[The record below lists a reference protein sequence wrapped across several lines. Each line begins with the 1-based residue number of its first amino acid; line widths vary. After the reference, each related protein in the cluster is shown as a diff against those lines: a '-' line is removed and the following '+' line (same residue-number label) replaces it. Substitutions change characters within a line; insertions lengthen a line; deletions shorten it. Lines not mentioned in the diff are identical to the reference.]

1 MTKLWSTFILC
12 TASVSFVA
20 AGSGIGY
27 FATAAFQGS
36 NKTSSSSHEP
46 PKPVELTS
54 KDKFVNNLLGSSSIK
69 LKKANV
75 NISGLDDGTLTI
87 KSDDLALNLLES
99 DSEYQ
104 GSKNMM
110 SGNFDISYKGIDE
123 SFGLY
128 VSGDKATVN
137 YANNLYSIDYKTL
150 TDAISILKEFPIPT
164 VDGSSLNLPSM
175 DEISEWG
182 QNALGGITEE
192 EGSNNTY
199 VYTMDLDPFGKIQF
213 IADKDTLTLKGI
225 NTPSTLN
232 LPINDKIIHIG
243 VSADAEQ
250 DLKNSQTENVPNKDI
265 NDLNGLTGILK
276 TVKDI
281 YNSKSFDSTISAKL
295 SGGDLSKDIDA
306 SIRLSGDF
314 SADPYTAQVETIP
327 SNMLKGK
334 ALVTYSNGR
343 TYVSVNDKIKGYIDN
358 TTIDGLMNV
367 FKKETDTQQLVD
379 GLDSLGGFIQGTDL
393 EKIING
399 DYSVYKNFLKSF
411 NVLNNGRQYVLKIS
425 NKALG
430 LDSNDSSFTLILNL
444 SENKTGI
451 ESLSVKEF
459 PVMGYIL
466 DADINL
472 DTTTAEKM
480 VPVEESKYGN
490 YNGVLPIVNQMYSLI
505 GNKKATFEYN
515 LSVSDK
521 SLNNPL
527 YLFGKLSGDLTNF
540 NSTDDLVNTPIALTA
555 NASIDGKNHSIEA
568 RRLNN
573 VSYVSFDNIF
583 QEKATNESAVN
594 IYKAV
599 MDNMNKIQPNKN
611 VTDGLNE
618 KVEKVMD
625 TVSNTIKGIF
635 SFDNGLDL
643 DKITDIFAIDS
654 IDTSDTKINI
664 SFDTSKLGYDI
675 GNIKVTVDVAN
686 DAIDVAVT
694 GLTFND
700 TTISLNLKTIDYI
713 DPSESLD
720 SEFNPDSYIQ
730 VNEFHNFING
740 LFDMVTSKEQKYGVS
755 LNATLA
761 STAENGYTSTSHLIG
776 KEYLNFTDGSYKGN
790 LTYDMDDST
799 YDPYIEFSY
808 NDEALKGTDNEGKL
822 FASYGHKLTSFDDNK
837 AYTPIKDEKNP
848 ETLYIGMDNSNLDD
862 VISTITGMDENNL
875 LYEYFQK
882 ISTGMSSIPLQDII
896 KNKNYAEL
904 LNDFIRKIV
913 LTDTEVSV
921 QINPYYIG
929 LSDDTNAESMTVVA
943 YYSGTKITRLK
954 IENAKLGNN
963 ILNMDIDLID
973 YDSASA
979 NLIDFTSHLNESSY
993 IDFNNL
999 PLMLELGLNTTEG
1012 DRDINGK
1019 LSKTYTLSGLLNLK
1033 ATDLLNT
1040 KITSVEDKVLVS
1052 VHIGAYN
1059 KGDPVSVSAYIRI
1072 NPDYKNPNYKKGE
1085 YTEYTE
1091 YYVRPITEDCL
1102 IVKHE
1107 SNQQRM
1113 LLVTAKELTA
1123 HIGYYLIG
1131 LGMNFEDEESVF
1143 APYHTYVVA
1152 KIEEEMSSSKEKT
1165 EDTEE
1170 EKTEDTEEKK
1180 TGFMGTGLYLEKLIK
1195 GMTYAPSKD
1204 AGDSSGTFNLNLD
1217 LSSIDLGTT
1226 SVTLGNNINI
1236 SVSHGINENTGK
1248 NELKHASIKG
1258 EVAKLAGLFKINIDF
1273 QVDQVAATDYY
1284 LANYSNAW
1292 NQYEKAWKKY
1302 YPNKDID
1309 YYELETCKR
1318 EKTKNLLKYKIVVTY
1333 KDSKTPITVKK
1344 Q

>member
-27 FATAAFQGS
+27 FATAAFQGN

-99 DSEYQ
+99 DSEYK

-110 SGNFDISYKGIDE
+110 SGNFDVSYKGIDE

-199 VYTMDLDPFGKIQF
+199 VYTMDLDPFGQIQF

-306 SIRLSGDF
+306 SIRLSGNF
-314 SADPYTAQVETIP
+314 NADPYIAQVETIS

-367 FKKETDTQQLVD
+367 FKKETDNQQLVD

-444 SENKTGI
+444 SEDKTGI

-466 DADINL
+466 DADIKL
-472 DTTTAEKM
+472 DTTTAENM
-480 VPVEESKYGN
+480 IPVEESKYGN

-527 YLFGKLSGDLTNF
+527 NLFGKLSGDLTNF

-555 NASIDGKNHSIEA
+555 NASINGKKHSIEA

-583 QEKATNESAVN
+583 QEKATDESAVN

-643 DKITDIFAIDS
+643 DKITEIFAIDS

-700 TTISLNLKTIDYI
+700 TTISLNLKTIDYV
-713 DPSESLD
+713 DPSEFD
-720 SEFNPDSYIQ
+720 PESYTQ

-761 STAENGYTSTSHLIG
+761 STAEDGYTSHLIG
-776 KEYLNFTDGSYKGN
+776 NEYLNFTDGSYKGN
-790 LTYDMDDST
+790 LIYDMDNST

-822 FASYGHKLTSFDDNK
+822 FASYGHKLTSFEDG
-837 AYTPIKDEKNP
+837 AYTPKNDDKNP
-848 ETLYIGMDNSNLDD
+848 ETLYIGMDNSKLDD

-882 ISTGMSSIPLQDII
+882 ISTSMSSIPLQDII
-896 KNKNYAEL
+896 KNKNYTEL

-929 LSDDTNAESMTVVA
+929 LSDDINAESMTVVA
-943 YYSGTKITRLK
+943 YYSGTNITGLK
-954 IENAKLGNN
+954 IENAELGNN

-973 YDSASA
+973 YNSASA

-1012 DRDINGK
+1012 DKDIYGK
-1019 LSKTYTLSGLLNLK
+1019 LSKTYTLSGTL
-1033 ATDLLNT
+1033 DLDASIT
-1040 KITSVEDKVLVS
+1040 KVKDDVLVS

-1059 KGDPVSVSAYIRI
+1059 EGDPVSVSAYIRI
-1072 NPDYKNPNYKKGE
+1072 DPDYKKGE
-1085 YTEYTE
+1085 YTEY
-1091 YYVRPITEDCL
+1091 YVRPKNEDCL

-1107 SNQQRM
+1107 IVKDKNKQRIQQRM

-1131 LGMNFEDEESVF
+1131 LGMNFEDEESSLG
-1143 APYHTYVVA
+1143 ALALHTYVVDQ
-1152 KIEEEMSSSKEKT
+1152 IEKAMSSSSSSDSSTDTKE
-1165 EDTEE
+1165 
-1170 EKTEDTEEKK
+1170 K

-1204 AGDSSGTFNLNLD
+1204 TFSLNLD

-1226 SVTLGNNINI
+1226 LVTLGNKINI
-1236 SVSHGINENTGK
+1236 SVSHGINKNTGK
-1248 NELKHASIKG
+1248 NELKHAGITGK
-1258 EVAKLAGLFKINIDF
+1258 VATLAGLFSVNIDF

-1284 LANYSNAW
+1284 LENYSNAW
-1292 NQYEKAWKKY
+1292 NQYVS
-1302 YPNKDID
+1302 NGGKDND
-1309 YYELETCKR
+1309 YCELETCKQTTYWSSGV
-1318 EKTKNLLKYKIVVTY
+1318 KSKIEVTY
-1333 KDSKTPITVKK
+1333 KDPKTPIIVK
-1344 Q
+1344 

>member
-27 FATAAFQGS
+27 FATAAFQGN

-99 DSEYQ
+99 DSEYK

-110 SGNFDISYKGIDE
+110 SGNFDVSYKGIDE

-182 QNALGGITEE
+182 QNALGGIIEE

-199 VYTMDLDPFGKIQF
+199 VYTMDLDPFGQIQF

-306 SIRLSGDF
+306 SIRLSGNF
-314 SADPYTAQVETIP
+314 NADPYIAQVETIS

-444 SENKTGI
+444 SEDKTGI

-466 DADINL
+466 DADIKL

-480 VPVEESKYGN
+480 IPVEESKYGN

-505 GNKKATFEYN
+505 GNKKATFEYS

-527 YLFGKLSGDLTNF
+527 NLFGKLSGDLTNF

-555 NASIDGKNHSIEA
+555 NASINGKKHSIEA

-573 VSYVSFDNIF
+573 VSYVNFDNIF
-583 QEKATNESAVN
+583 QEKATDESAVN

-643 DKITDIFAIDS
+643 DKITEIFAIDS

-700 TTISLNLKTIDYI
+700 TTISLNLKTIDYV
-713 DPSESLD
+713 DPSEFD
-720 SEFNPDSYIQ
+720 PESYIQ

-761 STAENGYTSTSHLIG
+761 STAEDGYTSHLIG
-776 KEYLNFTDGSYKGN
+776 NEYLNFTDGSYKGN
-790 LTYDMDDST
+790 LIYDMDDST

-822 FASYGHKLTSFDDNK
+822 FASYGHKLTSFEDG
-837 AYTPIKDEKNP
+837 AYTPKNDDKNP
-848 ETLYIGMDNSNLDD
+848 ETLYIGMDNSKLDD

-896 KNKNYAEL
+896 KNKNYTEL

-929 LSDDTNAESMTVVA
+929 LSDDINAAESITVVA
-943 YYSGTKITRLK
+943 YYSGTKITGLK
-954 IENAKLGNN
+954 IENAELGNN

-973 YDSASA
+973 YDPASA

-1012 DRDINGK
+1012 DKDIYGK
-1019 LSKTYTLSGLLNLK
+1019 LSKTYTLSGTL
-1033 ATDLLNT
+1033 DLDASIT
-1040 KITSVEDKVLVS
+1040 KVKDDVLVS

-1059 KGDPVSVSAYIRI
+1059 EGDPVSVSAYIRI
-1072 NPDYKNPNYKKGE
+1072 DPDYKKGE
-1085 YTEYTE
+1085 YTEY
-1091 YYVRPITEDCL
+1091 YVRPKNEDCL

-1107 SNQQRM
+1107 IVKDKNKQRIQQRM

-1131 LGMNFEDEESVF
+1131 LGMNFEDEESSLG
-1143 APYHTYVVA
+1143 ALALHTYVVDQ
-1152 KIEEEMSSSKEKT
+1152 IEKAMSSSSSSDSSTDTKE
-1165 EDTEE
+1165 
-1170 EKTEDTEEKK
+1170 K
-1180 TGFMGTGLYLEKLIK
+1180 TGFMGTSLYLEKLIK

-1204 AGDSSGTFNLNLD
+1204 TFSLNLD

-1226 SVTLGNNINI
+1226 LVTLGNKINI
-1236 SVSHGINENTGK
+1236 SVSHGINKNTGK
-1248 NELKHASIKG
+1248 NELKHAGITGK
-1258 EVAKLAGLFKINIDF
+1258 VATLAGLFSVNIDF
-1273 QVDQVAATDYY
+1273 QVDQVEATDYY
-1284 LANYSNAW
+1284 LENYSNAW
-1292 NQYEKAWKKY
+1292 NQYVS
-1302 YPNKDID
+1302 NGGKDND
-1309 YYELETCKR
+1309 YYELETCKQTTYWSSGV
-1318 EKTKNLLKYKIVVTY
+1318 KSKIEVTY
-1333 KDSKTPITVKK
+1333 KDSKTPIIVK
-1344 Q
+1344 

>member
-27 FATAAFQGS
+27 FATAAFQGN

-99 DSEYQ
+99 DSEYE

-110 SGNFDISYKGIDE
+110 SGNFDVSYKGIDE

-199 VYTMDLDPFGKIQF
+199 VYTMDLDPFGQIQF

-281 YNSKSFDSTISAKL
+281 YNSKSFDSTITAKL

-306 SIRLSGDF
+306 SIRLSGNF
-314 SADPYTAQVETIP
+314 NADPYIAQVETIS

-444 SENKTGI
+444 SEDKTGI

-466 DADINL
+466 DADIKL

-480 VPVEESKYGN
+480 VHVEESEYGN

-521 SLNNPL
+521 SLNNPF
-527 YLFGKLSGDLTNF
+527 YLSGKLSGDLTNF

-555 NASIDGKNHSIEA
+555 NASINGKKHSIEA
-568 RRLNN
+568 RRLDN

-583 QEKATNESAVN
+583 QEKVTDESAVN

-611 VTDGLNE
+611 VTDVLNE

-643 DKITDIFAIDS
+643 DKITEIFAIDS

-700 TTISLNLKTIDYI
+700 TTISLNLKTIDYV

-720 SEFNPDSYIQ
+720 SKFDPESYVQ

-761 STAENGYTSTSHLIG
+761 STAEDGYTSHLIG
-776 KEYLNFTDGSYKGN
+776 NEYLNFTNGSYKGN
-790 LTYDMDDST
+790 LIYDMDDST

-822 FASYGHKLTSFDDNK
+822 FASYGHKLTSFDDNG

-848 ETLYIGMDNSNLDD
+848 ETLYIGMDNSKLDD

-896 KNKNYAEL
+896 KNKNYTEL

-929 LSDDTNAESMTVVA
+929 LSDDINAAESITVVA
-943 YYSGTKITRLK
+943 YYSGTKITGLK
-954 IENAKLGNN
+954 IENAELGNN

-973 YDSASA
+973 YDPASA

-1012 DRDINGK
+1012 DKDIYGK
-1019 LSKTYTLSGLLNLK
+1019 LSKTYTLSGSLVLDAAIK
-1033 ATDLLNT
+1033 VKD
-1040 KITSVEDKVLVS
+1040 DVLVS

-1059 KGDPVSVSAYIRI
+1059 EGDPVSVSAYIRI
-1072 NPDYKNPNYKKGE
+1072 DPDYKKGE
-1085 YTEYTE
+1085 YTEY
-1091 YYVRPITEDCL
+1091 YVRPKNEDCL

-1107 SNQQRM
+1107 IVKDKNKQRIQQRM

-1131 LGMNFEDEESVF
+1131 LGMNFEDEESSLG
-1143 APYHTYVVA
+1143 ALALHTYVVDQ
-1152 KIEEEMSSSKEKT
+1152 IEKAMSSSSSSDSST
-1165 EDTEE
+1165 DT
-1170 EKTEDTEEKK
+1170 KKK

-1204 AGDSSGTFNLNLD
+1204 TFSLNLD

-1226 SVTLGNNINI
+1226 LVTLGNKINI
-1236 SVSHGINENTGK
+1236 SVSHGINKNTGK
-1248 NELKHASIKG
+1248 NELKHAGITGK
-1258 EVAKLAGLFKINIDF
+1258 VATLAGLFSVNIDF

-1284 LANYSNAW
+1284 LENYSNAW
-1292 NQYEKAWKKY
+1292 NQYVS
-1302 YPNKDID
+1302 NDGKDND
-1309 YYELETCKR
+1309 YYELETCKQTTYWSSGV
-1318 EKTKNLLKYKIVVTY
+1318 KSKIEVTY
-1333 KDSKTPITVKK
+1333 KDSKTPIIVK
-1344 Q
+1344 

>member
-27 FATAAFQGS
+27 FATAAFQGT
-36 NKTSSSSHEP
+36 NKTSTSSHEP

-54 KDKFVNNLLGSSSIK
+54 KDKFINNLLGSSSIK

-75 NISGLDDGTLTI
+75 NISGLDDGNLTI

-99 DSEYQ
+99 DSEYE

-110 SGNFDISYKGIDE
+110 SGNFDVSYKGIDE

-164 VDGSSLNLPSM
+164 VDGSSLTLPSM

-192 EGSNNTY
+192 KGSNNTY

-250 DLKNSQTENVPNKDI
+250 DLKNSQTENVPSKDI

-281 YNSKSFDSTISAKL
+281 YNSKSFDSTITAKL

-306 SIRLSGDF
+306 SIRLSGNF
-314 SADPYTAQVETIP
+314 NADPYIAQVETIS

-343 TYVSVNDKIKGYIDN
+343 TYVSANDKIKGYIDN

-379 GLDSLGGFIQGTDL
+379 GLDSLGGFIKGTDL

-411 NVLNNGRQYVLKIS
+411 NVLNNGKQYVLKIS

-444 SENKTGI
+444 SEDKTGI
-451 ESLSVKEF
+451 ESLSAKEF

-466 DADINL
+466 DADIKL
-472 DTTTAEKM
+472 DTTTAENM
-480 VPVEESKYGN
+480 IPVEESEYGN

-527 YLFGKLSGDLTNF
+527 NLFGKLSGDLTNF

-555 NASIDGKNHSIEA
+555 STSINGKKHSIEA

-583 QEKATNESAVN
+583 QEKVTDESAVN

-599 MDNMNKIQPNKN
+599 MNNMNKIQPNKN

-643 DKITDIFAIDS
+643 DKITEIFAIDS

-700 TTISLNLKTIDYI
+700 TTISLNLKTIDYV

-720 SEFNPDSYIQ
+720 SKFDPESYIQ

-761 STAENGYTSTSHLIG
+761 STTEDGYISHLIG
-776 KEYLNFTDGSYKGN
+776 NEYLNFTDGSYKGN
-790 LTYDMDDST
+790 LIYDMDDST

-808 NDEALKGTDNEGKL
+808 NDEDLKGTDNEGKL
-822 FASYGHKLTSFDDNK
+822 FASYGHKLTSLDNG
-837 AYTPIKDEKNP
+837 AYTPKNDEKNP
-848 ETLYIGMDNSNLDD
+848 ETLYIGMDNSKLDD

-896 KNKNYAEL
+896 KNKDYTQL

-929 LSDDTNAESMTVVA
+929 LSDDKNAESITVVA
-943 YYSGTKITRLK
+943 YYSGTKITGLK
-954 IENAKLGNN
+954 IENAELGNN

-973 YDSASA
+973 YDPASA

-1012 DRDINGK
+1012 DKDNNGK
-1019 LSKTYTLSGLLNLK
+1019 LSKTYTLKGSLNLD
-1033 ATDLLNT
+1033 AT
-1040 KITSVEDKVLVS
+1040 ITSVKDDVLVS

-1072 NPDYKNPNYKKGE
+1072 DPDYKKGE
-1085 YTEYTE
+1085 YTEY
-1091 YYVRPITEDCL
+1091 YVRPKNEDCL

-1107 SNQQRM
+1107 IVKDKNKQRIQQRM
-1113 LLVTAKELTA
+1113 LLVTSEELTA

-1131 LGMNFEDEESVF
+1131 LGMNFEDEESSVG
-1143 APYHTYVVA
+1143 ALALHTYVVDQ
-1152 KIEEEMSSSKEKT
+1152 IETAMSSSSSSDSST
-1165 EDTEE
+1165 
-1170 EKTEDTEEKK
+1170 DTEEKEK

-1195 GMTYAPSKD
+1195 GMTYKPSND
-1204 AGDSSGTFNLNLD
+1204 AGDSNGTFNLNLD
-1217 LSSIDLGTT
+1217 LSSIDSGTT
-1226 SVTLGNNINI
+1226 LVTLGNKINI

-1248 NELKHASIKG
+1248 NELKHASITG

-1273 QVDQVAATDYY
+1273 EVDQVTAKDYY
-1284 LANYSNAW
+1284 LTNYSNAW
-1292 NQYEKAWKKY
+1292 NQYVS
-1302 YPNKDID
+1302 NGGKDND
-1309 YYELETCKR
+1309 YYELEKCKQTTYYSSGV
-1318 EKTKNLLKYKIVVTY
+1318 KSKIEVTY
-1333 KDSKTPITVKK
+1333 KDSKTPIIVK
-1344 Q
+1344 

>member
-27 FATAAFQGS
+27 FATAAFQGN

-99 DSEYQ
+99 DSEYE

-110 SGNFDISYKGIDE
+110 SGNFDVSYKGIDE

-199 VYTMDLDPFGKIQF
+199 VYTMDLDPFGQIQF

-281 YNSKSFDSTISAKL
+281 YNSKSFDSTITAKL

-306 SIRLSGDF
+306 SIRLSGNF
-314 SADPYTAQVETIP
+314 NADPYIAQVETIS

-444 SENKTGI
+444 SEDKTGI

-466 DADINL
+466 DADITL

-480 VPVEESKYGN
+480 VHVEESEYGN

-527 YLFGKLSGDLTNF
+527 NLSGKLSGDLTNF

-555 NASIDGKNHSIEA
+555 NASINGKKHSIEA

-573 VSYVSFDNIF
+573 VSYVNFDNIF
-583 QEKATNESAVN
+583 QEKATDESAVN

-643 DKITDIFAIDS
+643 DKITEIFAIDS

-700 TTISLNLKTIDYI
+700 TTISLNLKTIDYV
-713 DPSESLD
+713 DPSEFD
-720 SEFNPDSYIQ
+720 PESYVQ

-761 STAENGYTSTSHLIG
+761 STAEDGYTSHLIG
-776 KEYLNFTDGSYKGN
+776 NEYLNFTDGSYKGN
-790 LTYDMDDST
+790 LIYDMDDST

-822 FASYGHKLTSFDDNK
+822 FASYGHKLTSFDDNG
-837 AYTPIKDEKNP
+837 AYTPIKDDKNK
-848 ETLYIGMDNSNLDD
+848 ETLYIGMDNSKLDD

-882 ISTGMSSIPLQDII
+882 ISTGLSSIPLQDII
-896 KNKNYAEL
+896 KNKDYTQL

-929 LSDDTNAESMTVVA
+929 LSDDTNAAESITVVA
-943 YYSGTKITRLK
+943 YYSGTKITGLK
-954 IENAKLGNN
+954 IENAELGNN

-973 YDSASA
+973 YDPASA

-1012 DRDINGK
+1012 DKDIYGK
-1019 LSKTYTLSGLLNLK
+1019 LSKTYTLSGSLVLD
-1033 ATDLLNT
+1033 ASIT
-1040 KITSVEDKVLVS
+1040 KVKDDVLVS

-1059 KGDPVSVSAYIRI
+1059 EGDPVSVSAYIRI
-1072 NPDYKNPNYKKGE
+1072 DPDYKKGE
-1085 YTEYTE
+1085 YTEY
-1091 YYVRPITEDCL
+1091 YVRPKNEDCL

-1107 SNQQRM
+1107 IVKDKNKQRIQQRM

-1131 LGMNFEDEESVF
+1131 LGMNFEDEESSLG
-1143 APYHTYVVA
+1143 ALALHTYVVDQ
-1152 KIEEEMSSSKEKT
+1152 IEKAMSSSSSSDSSTDTKE
-1165 EDTEE
+1165 
-1170 EKTEDTEEKK
+1170 K

-1195 GMTYAPSKD
+1195 GMTYEPSKD
-1204 AGDSSGTFNLNLD
+1204 TFSLNLD

-1226 SVTLGNNINI
+1226 LVTLGNKINI
-1236 SVSHGINENTGK
+1236 SVSHGINKNTGK
-1248 NELKHASIKG
+1248 NELKHAGITGK
-1258 EVAKLAGLFKINIDF
+1258 VATLAGLFSVNIDF

-1284 LANYSNAW
+1284 LENYSNAW
-1292 NQYEKAWKKY
+1292 NQYVS
-1302 YPNKDID
+1302 NGGKDND
-1309 YYELETCKR
+1309 YYELETCKQTTYWSSGV
-1318 EKTKNLLKYKIVVTY
+1318 KSKIEVTY
-1333 KDSKTPITVKK
+1333 KDPKTTPIIVK
-1344 Q
+1344 

>member
-27 FATAAFQGS
+27 FATAAFQGN

-99 DSEYQ
+99 DSEYK

-110 SGNFDISYKGIDE
+110 SGNFDVSYKGIDE

-199 VYTMDLDPFGKIQF
+199 VYTMDLDPFGQIQF

-250 DLKNSQTENVPNKDI
+250 DLKNSQTENVPNKDT

-281 YNSKSFDSTISAKL
+281 YNSKSFDSTITAKL

-306 SIRLSGDF
+306 SIRLSGNF
-314 SADPYTAQVETIP
+314 NADPYIAQVETIS

-444 SENKTGI
+444 NEDKTGI

-480 VPVEESKYGN
+480 VHVEESKYGN

-521 SLNNPL
+521 SLNNPF
-527 YLFGKLSGDLTNF
+527 YLSGKLSGDLTNF

-555 NASIDGKNHSIEA
+555 NASINGKKHSIEA

-573 VSYVSFDNIF
+573 VSYVNFDNIF
-583 QEKATNESAVN
+583 QEKATDESAVN

-643 DKITDIFAIDS
+643 DKITEIFAIDS

-700 TTISLNLKTIDYI
+700 TTISLNLKTIDYV
-713 DPSESLD
+713 DPSEFD
-720 SEFNPDSYIQ
+720 PESYTQ

-740 LFDMVTSKEQKYGVS
+740 LFDMVTSKEQKYGIS

-761 STAENGYTSTSHLIG
+761 STAEDGYTSHLIG
-776 KEYLNFTDGSYKGN
+776 NEYLNFTDDSYKGN
-790 LTYDMDDST
+790 LIYDMDDST

-822 FASYGHKLTSFDDNK
+822 FASYGHKLTSFEDG
-837 AYTPIKDEKNP
+837 AYTPKNDDKNP
-848 ETLYIGMDNSNLDD
+848 ETLYIGMDNSKLDD

-882 ISTGMSSIPLQDII
+882 ISTSMSSIPLQDII
-896 KNKNYAEL
+896 KNKNYTEL

-913 LTDTEVSV
+913 LKDTEVSV

-929 LSDDTNAESMTVVA
+929 LSDDINAAESITVVA
-943 YYSGTKITRLK
+943 YYSGTKITGLK
-954 IENAKLGNN
+954 IENAELGNN

-973 YDSASA
+973 YNSASA

-1012 DRDINGK
+1012 DKDIYGK
-1019 LSKTYTLSGLLNLK
+1019 LSKTYTLSGTL
-1033 ATDLLNT
+1033 DLDASIT
-1040 KITSVEDKVLVS
+1040 KVKDDVLVS

-1059 KGDPVSVSAYIRI
+1059 EGDPVSVSAYIRI
-1072 NPDYKNPNYKKGE
+1072 DPDYKKGE
-1085 YTEYTE
+1085 YTEY
-1091 YYVRPITEDCL
+1091 YVRPKNEDCL

-1107 SNQQRM
+1107 IVKDKNKQRIQQRM

-1131 LGMNFEDEESVF
+1131 LGMNFEDEESSLG
-1143 APYHTYVVA
+1143 ALALHTYVVDQ
-1152 KIEEEMSSSKEKT
+1152 IEKAMSSSSSSDSSTDTKE
-1165 EDTEE
+1165 
-1170 EKTEDTEEKK
+1170 K

-1204 AGDSSGTFNLNLD
+1204 TFSLNLD

-1226 SVTLGNNINI
+1226 LVTLGNKINI
-1236 SVSHGINENTGK
+1236 SVSHGINKNTGK
-1248 NELKHASIKG
+1248 NELKHAGITGK
-1258 EVAKLAGLFKINIDF
+1258 VATLAGLFSVNIDF

-1284 LANYSNAW
+1284 LENYSNAW
-1292 NQYEKAWKKY
+1292 NQYVS
-1302 YPNKDID
+1302 NGGKDND
-1309 YYELETCKR
+1309 YYELETCKQTTYWSSGV
-1318 EKTKNLLKYKIVVTY
+1318 KSKIEVTY
-1333 KDSKTPITVKK
+1333 KDSKTPIIVK
-1344 Q
+1344 

>member
-1 MTKLWSTFILC
+1 M
-12 TASVSFVA
+12 
-20 AGSGIGY
+20 
-27 FATAAFQGS
+27 
-36 NKTSSSSHEP
+36 
-46 PKPVELTS
+46 
-54 KDKFVNNLLGSSSIK
+54 
-69 LKKANV
+69 
-75 NISGLDDGTLTI
+75 
-87 KSDDLALNLLES
+87 
-99 DSEYQ
+99 
-104 GSKNMM
+104 
-110 SGNFDISYKGIDE
+110 
-123 SFGLY
+123 
-128 VSGDKATVN
+128 
-137 YANNLYSIDYKTL
+137 
-150 TDAISILKEFPIPT
+150 
-164 VDGSSLNLPSM
+164 
-175 DEISEWG
+175 
-182 QNALGGITEE
+182 
-192 EGSNNTY
+192 
-199 VYTMDLDPFGKIQF
+199 
-213 IADKDTLTLKGI
+213 
-225 NTPSTLN
+225 
-232 LPINDKIIHIG
+232 
-243 VSADAEQ
+243 
-250 DLKNSQTENVPNKDI
+250 
-265 NDLNGLTGILK
+265 
-276 TVKDI
+276 
-281 YNSKSFDSTISAKL
+281 
-295 SGGDLSKDIDA
+295 
-306 SIRLSGDF
+306 
-314 SADPYTAQVETIP
+314 
-327 SNMLKGK
+327 
-334 ALVTYSNGR
+334 
-343 TYVSVNDKIKGYIDN
+343 
-358 TTIDGLMNV
+358 
-367 FKKETDTQQLVD
+367 
-379 GLDSLGGFIQGTDL
+379 
-393 EKIING
+393 
-399 DYSVYKNFLKSF
+399 
-411 NVLNNGRQYVLKIS
+411 NNGSQYVLKIS

-444 SENKTGI
+444 NEDKTGI

-466 DADINL
+466 DADISL

-480 VPVEESKYGN
+480 IPVEEFKYGN

-505 GNKKATFEYN
+505 GNKKATFEYD

-527 YLFGKLSGDLTNF
+527 CLFGKLSGDLTNF

-555 NASIDGKNHSIEA
+555 NASIDGKEHSIEA

-583 QEKATNESAVN
+583 QEKATDESAVN

-675 GNIKVTVDVAN
+675 GNIKVTVDVAS

-700 TTISLNLKTIDYI
+700 TTISLNLKTIDYV

-720 SEFNPDSYIQ
+720 SEFDPESYIQ

-761 STAENGYTSTSHLIG
+761 STAKDGYTSHLIG
-776 KEYLNFTDGSYKGN
+776 NEYLNFTDGSYKGN
-790 LTYDMDDST
+790 LIYDMDDST

-822 FASYGHKLTSFDDNK
+822 FASYGHKLTSFDDNG
-837 AYTPIKDEKNP
+837 AYTPIKDDKNP
-848 ETLYIGMDNSNLDD
+848 ETLYIGMDNSKLDD

-896 KNKNYAEL
+896 KNKDYTQL

-943 YYSGTKITRLK
+943 YYSGTKITGLK
-954 IENAKLGNN
+954 IENTELGNN

-973 YDSASA
+973 YDPASA

-1012 DRDINGK
+1012 DRDINGN
-1019 LSKTYTLSGLLNLK
+1019 LSKTYTLSGSL
-1033 ATDLLNT
+1033 DLDASIT
-1040 KITSVEDKVLVS
+1040 KVKDDVLVS

-1072 NPDYKNPNYKKGE
+1072 DPDYKKGE
-1085 YTEYTE
+1085 YTEY
-1091 YYVRPITEDCL
+1091 YVRPENEDCL

-1107 SNQQRM
+1107 IVKDKKNKQRIQQRM
-1113 LLVTAKELTA
+1113 LLVTSEELTA

-1131 LGMNFEDEESVF
+1131 LGMNFEDEESNLG
-1143 APYHTYVVA
+1143 ALALHTYVVDQ
-1152 KIEEEMSSSKEKT
+1152 IEKAMSSSSSSDSSTDAKG
-1165 EDTEE
+1165 
-1170 EKTEDTEEKK
+1170 K

-1195 GMTYAPSKD
+1195 GMTYTPSKD

-1226 SVTLGNNINI
+1226 LVKLGSDINI
-1236 SVSHGINENTGK
+1236 SVSHGINEKTGK
-1248 NELKHASIKG
+1248 NELKHASING

-1273 QVDQVAATDYY
+1273 EVDQVAATDYY

-1292 NQYEKAWKKY
+1292 NQYVS
-1302 YPNKDID
+1302 NDGKDND
-1309 YYELETCKR
+1309 YYELETCKQTTYWSSGV
-1318 EKTKNLLKYKIVVTY
+1318 KSKIEVTY
-1333 KDSKTPITVKK
+1333 KDSKTPIIVK
-1344 Q
+1344 

>member
-27 FATAAFQGS
+27 FATAAFQGN

-99 DSEYQ
+99 DSEYE

-110 SGNFDISYKGIDE
+110 SGNFDVSYKGIDE

-199 VYTMDLDPFGKIQF
+199 VYTMDLDPFGQIQF

-306 SIRLSGDF
+306 SIRLSGNF
-314 SADPYTAQVETIP
+314 NADPYIAQVETIS

-411 NVLNNGRQYVLKIS
+411 NVLNNGRRYVLKIS

-444 SENKTGI
+444 SEDKTGI

-466 DADINL
+466 DTDITL

-480 VPVEESKYGN
+480 VHVEESKYGN

-527 YLFGKLSGDLTNF
+527 NLFGKLSGDLTNF

-555 NASIDGKNHSIEA
+555 NASINGKKHSIEA

-583 QEKATNESAVN
+583 QEKATDESAVN

-643 DKITDIFAIDS
+643 DKITEIFAIDS

-700 TTISLNLKTIDYI
+700 TTISLNLKTIDYV

-720 SEFNPDSYIQ
+720 SEFDPESYVQ

-761 STAENGYTSTSHLIG
+761 STAEDGYTSHLIG
-776 KEYLNFTDGSYKGN
+776 NEYLNFTDGSYKGN
-790 LTYDMDDST
+790 LIYDMDDST

-822 FASYGHKLTSFDDNK
+822 FASYGHKLTSFDDNG
-837 AYTPIKDEKNP
+837 AYTPIKDDKNK
-848 ETLYIGMDNSNLDD
+848 ETLYIGMDNSKLDD
-862 VISTITGMDENNL
+862 VISTIAGMDENNL

-896 KNKNYAEL
+896 KNKNYTEL

-929 LSDDTNAESMTVVA
+929 LSDDTNAAESITVVA
-943 YYSGTKITRLK
+943 YYSGTKITGLK
-954 IENAKLGNN
+954 IENAELDNN

-973 YDSASA
+973 YDPASA

-1012 DRDINGK
+1012 DKDINGK
-1019 LSKTYTLSGLLNLK
+1019 LSKTYTLSGTL
-1033 ATDLLNT
+1033 DLDASIT
-1040 KITSVEDKVLVS
+1040 KVKDDVLVS

-1059 KGDPVSVSAYIRI
+1059 EGDPVSVSAYIRI
-1072 NPDYKNPNYKKGE
+1072 DPDYKKGE
-1085 YTEYTE
+1085 YTEY
-1091 YYVRPITEDCL
+1091 YVRPKNEDCL

-1107 SNQQRM
+1107 IVKDKNKQRIQQRM

-1131 LGMNFEDEESVF
+1131 LGMNFEDEESSLG
-1143 APYHTYVVA
+1143 ALALHTYVVDQ
-1152 KIEEEMSSSKEKT
+1152 IEKAMSSSSSSDSSTDTKE
-1165 EDTEE
+1165 
-1170 EKTEDTEEKK
+1170 K

-1195 GMTYAPSKD
+1195 GMTYEPSKD
-1204 AGDSSGTFNLNLD
+1204 TFSLNLD

-1226 SVTLGNNINI
+1226 LVTLGNKINI
-1236 SVSHGINENTGK
+1236 SVSHGINKNTGK
-1248 NELKHASIKG
+1248 NELKHAGITGK
-1258 EVAKLAGLFKINIDF
+1258 VATLAGLFSVNIDF

-1284 LANYSNAW
+1284 LENYSNAW
-1292 NQYEKAWKKY
+1292 NQYVS
-1302 YPNKDID
+1302 NGGKDND
-1309 YYELETCKR
+1309 YYELETCKQTTYWSSGV
-1318 EKTKNLLKYKIVVTY
+1318 KSKIKVTY
-1333 KDSKTPITVKK
+1333 KDPKTTPIIVK
-1344 Q
+1344 

>member
-27 FATAAFQGS
+27 FATAAFQGN

-110 SGNFDISYKGIDE
+110 SGNLDVSYKGIDE

-199 VYTMDLDPFGKIQF
+199 VYTMDLDPFGQIQF

-250 DLKNSQTENVPNKDI
+250 DLKNSQTENVPNKNI

-281 YNSKSFDSTISAKL
+281 YNSKSFDSTITAKL

-306 SIRLSGDF
+306 SIRLSGNF
-314 SADPYTAQVETIP
+314 KADPYIAQVETIS

-411 NVLNNGRQYVLKIS
+411 NVLNNGSQYVLKIS

-444 SENKTGI
+444 NEDKTGI
-451 ESLSVKEF
+451 ESLSVNEF

-466 DADINL
+466 DADITL
-472 DTTTAEKM
+472 DTTTAENM
-480 VPVEESKYGN
+480 IPVEESKYGN

-527 YLFGKLSGDLTNF
+527 YLSGKLSGDLTNF

-555 NASIDGKNHSIEA
+555 NASINGKNHSIEA

-573 VSYVSFDNIF
+573 VSYVNFDNIF
-583 QEKATNESAVN
+583 QEKATDESAVN

-643 DKITDIFAIDS
+643 DKITEIFAIDS

-700 TTISLNLKTIDYI
+700 TTISLNLKTIDYV

-720 SEFNPDSYIQ
+720 SEFDPESYIQ

-761 STAENGYTSTSHLIG
+761 VKNGYTSHLIG
-776 KEYLNFTDGSYKGN
+776 NEYLNFTDGSYKGN
-790 LTYDMDDST
+790 LIYDMDDST

-822 FASYGHKLTSFDDNK
+822 FASFGHKLTSFDDNK
-837 AYTPIKDEKNP
+837 AYSPIKDEKNP
-848 ETLYIGMDNSNLDD
+848 ETLYIGMDNSKLDD
-862 VISTITGMDENNL
+862 VISTITGMNENNL

-896 KNKNYAEL
+896 KNKDYTQL

-929 LSDDTNAESMTVVA
+929 LSDDINAAESITVVA
-943 YYSGTKITRLK
+943 YYSGTKITGLK
-954 IENAKLGNN
+954 IENAELGNN

-1012 DRDINGK
+1012 DRDNNGK
-1019 LSKTYTLSGLLNLK
+1019 LSKTYTLSGSL
-1033 ATDLLNT
+1033 DLDASIT
-1040 KITSVEDKVLVS
+1040 KVKDDVLVLVS

-1072 NPDYKNPNYKKGE
+1072 DPDYKKGE
-1085 YTEYTE
+1085 YTEY
-1091 YYVRPITEDCL
+1091 YVRPENEDCL

-1113 LLVTAKELTA
+1113 LLVTSEELTA

-1131 LGMNFEDEESVF
+1131 LGMNFEDKEPGSGPF
-1143 APYHTYVVA
+1143 ALHTYVVDQ
-1152 KIEEEMSSSKEKT
+1152 IEKAMSKSSTGNSSTNTKE
-1165 EDTEE
+1165 
-1170 EKTEDTEEKK
+1170 K

-1204 AGDSSGTFNLNLD
+1204 ASSGTFNLNLD
-1217 LSSIDLGTT
+1217 LSSVDLGTK
-1226 SVTLGNNINI
+1226 SVKLGSDINI

-1258 EVAKLAGLFKINIDF
+1258 DVAKLAGLFSVNIDF

-1292 NQYEKAWKKY
+1292 NQYEIAWKKY

-1309 YYELETCKR
+1309 YYELETC
-1318 EKTKNLLKYKIVVTY
+1318 EQKYIWSLAGSKIVVTY
-1333 KDSKTPITVKK
+1333 KDSKTPIIVENK
-1344 Q
+1344 

>member
-27 FATAAFQGS
+27 FATAAFQGN

-99 DSEYQ
+99 DSEYK

-110 SGNFDISYKGIDE
+110 SGNFDVSYKGIDE

-164 VDGSSLNLPSM
+164 VDGFSLNLPSM

-199 VYTMDLDPFGKIQF
+199 VYTMDLDPFGQIQF

-276 TVKDI
+276 AVKDI
-281 YNSKSFDSTISAKL
+281 YNSKSFDSTITAKL

-306 SIRLSGDF
+306 SIRLSGNF
-314 SADPYTAQVETIP
+314 NADPYIAQVETIS

-444 SENKTGI
+444 SEDKTGI

-466 DADINL
+466 DADIKL

-480 VPVEESKYGN
+480 IPVEESKYGN

-505 GNKKATFEYN
+505 GNKKATFEYS

-521 SLNNPL
+521 SLNNPF
-527 YLFGKLSGDLTNF
+527 YLSGKLSGDLTNF

-555 NASIDGKNHSIEA
+555 NASINGKKHSIEA

-583 QEKATNESAVN
+583 QEKATDESAVN

-643 DKITDIFAIDS
+643 DKITEIFAIDS

-700 TTISLNLKTIDYI
+700 TTISLNLKTIDYV
-713 DPSESLD
+713 DPSEFD
-720 SEFNPDSYIQ
+720 PESYTQ

-761 STAENGYTSTSHLIG
+761 STAEDEYTSHLIG
-776 KEYLNFTDGSYKGN
+776 NEYLNFTDGSYKGN
-790 LTYDMDDST
+790 LIYDMDDST

-822 FASYGHKLTSFDDNK
+822 FASYGHKLTSFEDG
-837 AYTPIKDEKNP
+837 AYTPKNDDKNP
-848 ETLYIGMDNSNLDD
+848 ETLYIGMDNSKLDD

-882 ISTGMSSIPLQDII
+882 ISTSMSSIPLQDII
-896 KNKNYAEL
+896 KNKNYTEL

-929 LSDDTNAESMTVVA
+929 LSNDINAESITVVA
-943 YYSGTKITRLK
+943 YYSGTKITGLK

-973 YDSASA
+973 YNSASA
-979 NLIDFTSHLNESSY
+979 NLIDFTSHLKESSY

-1012 DRDINGK
+1012 DKDIYGK
-1019 LSKTYTLSGLLNLK
+1019 LSKTYTLSGTL
-1033 ATDLLNT
+1033 DLDASIT
-1040 KITSVEDKVLVS
+1040 KVKDDVLVS

-1059 KGDPVSVSAYIRI
+1059 EGDPVSVSAYIRI
-1072 NPDYKNPNYKKGE
+1072 DPDYKKGE
-1085 YTEYTE
+1085 YTEY
-1091 YYVRPITEDCL
+1091 YVRPKNEDCL

-1107 SNQQRM
+1107 IVKDKNKQRIQQRM

-1131 LGMNFEDEESVF
+1131 LGMNFEDEESSLG
-1143 APYHTYVVA
+1143 ALALHTYVVDQ
-1152 KIEEEMSSSKEKT
+1152 IEKAMSSSSSSDSSTDTKE
-1165 EDTEE
+1165 
-1170 EKTEDTEEKK
+1170 K

-1204 AGDSSGTFNLNLD
+1204 TFSLNLD

-1226 SVTLGNNINI
+1226 LVTLGNKINI
-1236 SVSHGINENTGK
+1236 SVSHGINKNTGK
-1248 NELKHASIKG
+1248 NELKHAGITGK
-1258 EVAKLAGLFKINIDF
+1258 VATLAGLFSVNIDF

-1284 LANYSNAW
+1284 LENYSNAW
-1292 NQYEKAWKKY
+1292 NQYVS
-1302 YPNKDID
+1302 NGGKDND
-1309 YYELETCKR
+1309 YYELETCKQTTYWSSGV
-1318 EKTKNLLKYKIVVTY
+1318 KSKIEVTY
-1333 KDSKTPITVKK
+1333 KDPKTPIIVK
-1344 Q
+1344 

>member
-99 DSEYQ
+99 DSEYK

-110 SGNFDISYKGIDE
+110 SGNFDVSYKGIDE

-164 VDGSSLNLPSM
+164 VDGFSLNLPSM

-306 SIRLSGDF
+306 SIRLSGNF
-314 SADPYTAQVETIP
+314 NTDPYIAQVETIS

-379 GLDSLGGFIQGTDL
+379 GLDSLGGFIKGTDL

-411 NVLNNGRQYVLKIS
+411 NVLNDGRQYVLKIS

-444 SENKTGI
+444 NEDMTGI

-466 DADINL
+466 DADIKLN
-472 DTTTAEKM
+472 TTTAENM
-480 VPVEESKYGN
+480 IPVEESKYGN

-555 NASIDGKNHSIEA
+555 NASIDGKEHSIEA

-583 QEKATNESAVN
+583 QEKATDESAVN

-643 DKITDIFAIDS
+643 DKITEIFAIDS

-700 TTISLNLKTIDYI
+700 TTISFNLKTIDYV

-720 SEFNPDSYIQ
+720 SEFDPESYIQ

-761 STAENGYTSTSHLIG
+761 STAEKGYTSHLIG
-776 KEYLNFTDGSYKGN
+776 NEYLNFTDGSYKGN
-790 LTYDMDDST
+790 LIYDMDDST
-799 YDPYIEFSY
+799 YDLYIEFSY
-808 NDEALKGTDNEGKL
+808 NDEDLKGSDNEGKL
-822 FASYGHKLTSFDDNK
+822 FASYGHKLTSFDDNG
-837 AYTPIKDEKNP
+837 AYTPIIDEKNP
-848 ETLYIGMDNSNLDD
+848 ETLYIGMENSKLDD

-896 KNKNYAEL
+896 KNKDYTQL

-929 LSDDTNAESMTVVA
+929 LSNDINAAKSINVVA
-943 YYSGTKITRLK
+943 YYSGTKITGLK
-954 IENAKLGNN
+954 IENAELGNN
-963 ILNMDIDLID
+963 IFNMNIDLID

-1012 DRDINGK
+1012 DRDIYGK
-1019 LSKTYTLSGLLNLK
+1019 LSKTYTLSGSL
-1033 ATDLLNT
+1033 DLDASIT
-1040 KITSVEDKVLVS
+1040 KVKDDVLVS

-1072 NPDYKNPNYKKGE
+1072 DPDYKKGE
-1085 YTEYTE
+1085 YTEY
-1091 YYVRPITEDCL
+1091 YVRPKNEDCL

-1107 SNQQRM
+1107 IVKDKKNKQRIQQRM
-1113 LLVTAKELTA
+1113 LLVTSEELTA

-1131 LGMNFEDEESVF
+1131 LGMNFEDEESNLG
-1143 APYHTYVVA
+1143 ALALHTYVVDQ
-1152 KIEEEMSSSKEKT
+1152 IEKAMSSSSSSDSST
-1165 EDTEE
+1165 
-1170 EKTEDTEEKK
+1170 DTEEKEK

-1226 SVTLGNNINI
+1226 LVTLGNKINI

-1248 NELKHASIKG
+1248 NELKHASING

-1273 QVDQVAATDYY
+1273 EVDQVAAADYY

-1292 NQYEKAWKKY
+1292 NQYIKY
-1302 YPNKDID
+1302 GGKDND
-1309 YYELETCKR
+1309 YYELEACKQTTYWSSGV
-1318 EKTKNLLKYKIVVTY
+1318 KSKIEVTY
-1333 KDSKTPITVKK
+1333 KDSKTPIIVK
-1344 Q
+1344 

>member
-27 FATAAFQGS
+27 FATAAFQGT
-36 NKTSSSSHEP
+36 NKTSTSSHEP

-54 KDKFVNNLLGSSSIK
+54 KDKFINNLLGSSSIK

-99 DSEYQ
+99 DSEYK

-110 SGNFDISYKGIDE
+110 SGNIDVSYKGIDE

-164 VDGSSLNLPSM
+164 VDGSSLTLPSM

-199 VYTMDLDPFGKIQF
+199 VYTMDLDPLGKIQF

-281 YNSKSFDSTISAKL
+281 YNSKRFDSTITAKL

-306 SIRLSGDF
+306 SIRLSGNF
-314 SADPYTAQVETIP
+314 NADPYIAQVETIS

-367 FKKETDTQQLVD
+367 FKKETDTQQLVN
-379 GLDSLGGFIQGTDL
+379 GLDSLGGFIKGTDL

-411 NVLNNGRQYVLKIS
+411 NVLNNGSQYVLKIS

-444 SENKTGI
+444 SEDKTGI

-466 DADINL
+466 DADIKL

-480 VPVEESKYGN
+480 VPVDESKYGN

-555 NASIDGKNHSIEA
+555 NTSIDGKEHSIEA

-573 VSYVSFDNIF
+573 VSYVNFDNIF
-583 QEKATNESAVN
+583 QEKVIDESAVN

-643 DKITDIFAIDS
+643 DKITEIFAIDS

-686 DAIDVAVT
+686 DAIDIAVT

-700 TTISLNLKTIDYI
+700 TTISLNLKTIDYV
-713 DPSESLD
+713 DPAESLD
-720 SEFNPDSYIQ
+720 SEFDPESYIQ

-761 STAENGYTSTSHLIG
+761 SATEDGYTSHLIG
-776 KEYLNFTDGSYKGN
+776 NEYLNFTDGSYKGN
-790 LTYDMDDST
+790 LIYDMDDST

-808 NDEALKGTDNEGKL
+808 NDEDLKGTDNEGKL
-822 FASYGHKLTSFDDNK
+822 FASYGHKLTSFDNG
-837 AYTPIKDEKNP
+837 AYSPKNDEKNP
-848 ETLYIGMDNSNLDD
+848 ETLYIGMDNSKLDD

-882 ISTGMSSIPLQDII
+882 ISIGMSSIPLQDII
-896 KNKNYAEL
+896 KNKNYTEL

-929 LSDDTNAESMTVVA
+929 LSDDTNAESITVVA
-943 YYSGTKITRLK
+943 YYSGTKITGLK
-954 IENAKLGNN
+954 IENAELGNN
-963 ILNMDIDLID
+963 ILNMDMDLID
-973 YDSASA
+973 YDPASA

-1012 DRDINGK
+1012 DKDNNGK
-1019 LSKTYTLSGLLNLK
+1019 LSKTYMLSGSLNLD
-1033 ATDLLNT
+1033 AT
-1040 KITSVEDKVLVS
+1040 ITSVKDDVLVS

-1072 NPDYKNPNYKKGE
+1072 DPDYKKGE
-1085 YTEYTE
+1085 YTEY
-1091 YYVRPITEDCL
+1091 YVRPKNEDCL

-1107 SNQQRM
+1107 IVKDKNKQRIQQRM
-1113 LLVTAKELTA
+1113 LLVTSEELTA

-1131 LGMNFEDEESVF
+1131 LGMNFEDEESSVG
-1143 APYHTYVVA
+1143 ALALHTYVVDQ
-1152 KIEEEMSSSKEKT
+1152 IEKAMSSSSSSDSST
-1165 EDTEE
+1165 DTEKKE
-1170 EKTEDTEEKK
+1170 K

-1204 AGDSSGTFNLNLD
+1204 AGDSNGTFNLNLD
-1217 LSSIDLGTT
+1217 LSSIDSGTT
-1226 SVTLGNNINI
+1226 LVTLGNKINI
-1236 SVSHGINENTGK
+1236 SVSHGINENTSK
-1248 NELKHASIKG
+1248 NELKHASITG

-1273 QVDQVAATDYY
+1273 EVDQVAATDYY

-1292 NQYEKAWKKY
+1292 NQYVS
-1302 YPNKDID
+1302 NGGKDND
-1309 YYELETCKR
+1309 YYELEKCKQTTYWSSGV
-1318 EKTKNLLKYKIVVTY
+1318 KSKIEVTY
-1333 KDSKTPITVKK
+1333 KDSKPLIIVK
-1344 Q
+1344 

>member
-27 FATAAFQGS
+27 FATAAFQGT

-54 KDKFVNNLLGSSSIK
+54 KDKFINNLLGSSSIK

-75 NISGLDDGTLTI
+75 NISGLDDGNLTI

-99 DSEYQ
+99 DSEYK

-110 SGNFDISYKGIDE
+110 SGNFDVSYKGIDE

-164 VDGSSLNLPSM
+164 VDGSSLTLPSM

-232 LPINDKIIHIG
+232 LPINDKVIHIG

-281 YNSKSFDSTISAKL
+281 YNSKSFDSTITAKL

-306 SIRLSGDF
+306 SIRLSGNF
-314 SADPYTAQVETIP
+314 NADPYIAQVETIS

-379 GLDSLGGFIQGTDL
+379 GLDSLGGFIKGTDL

-411 NVLNNGRQYVLKIS
+411 NVLNNGSQYVLKIS

-444 SENKTGI
+444 NEDMTGI

-459 PVMGYIL
+459 PVMGYVL
-466 DADINL
+466 DADIKL
-472 DTTTAEKM
+472 DTTTAENM
-480 VPVEESKYGN
+480 IPVEESKYGN

-555 NASIDGKNHSIEA
+555 NASIDGKEHSIEA

-583 QEKATNESAVN
+583 QEKATDESAVN

-635 SFDNGLDL
+635 SFNNGLDL
-643 DKITDIFAIDS
+643 NKITEIFAIDS

-700 TTISLNLKTIDYI
+700 TTISLNLKTIDYV

-720 SEFNPDSYIQ
+720 SEFDPESYIQ

-761 STAENGYTSTSHLIG
+761 STAENGYTSHLIG
-776 KEYLNFTDGSYKGN
+776 NEYLNFTNGSYKGN
-790 LTYDMDDST
+790 LIYDMDDST

-808 NDEALKGTDNEGKL
+808 NDEDLKGTDNEDKL
-822 FASYGHKLTSFDDNK
+822 FASYGHKLTSFDDNG
-837 AYTPIKDEKNP
+837 AYTPIKDDKNP
-848 ETLYIGMDNSNLDD
+848 ETLYIGMDNSKLDD

-882 ISTGMSSIPLQDII
+882 ISTGMSSIPLQNII
-896 KNKNYAEL
+896 KNKDYTQL

-929 LSDDTNAESMTVVA
+929 LSDDINAESITVVA
-943 YYSGTKITRLK
+943 YYSGTKITGLK
-954 IENAKLGNN
+954 IENAELGNN

-973 YDSASA
+973 YDPASA
-979 NLIDFTSHLNESSY
+979 NLIDFTSHLNDKSY

-1012 DRDINGK
+1012 DKDSNGK
-1019 LSKTYTLSGLLNLK
+1019 LSKTYTLSGTLDLK

-1040 KITSVEDKVLVS
+1040 PITSVKDDVLVS

-1072 NPDYKNPNYKKGE
+1072 DPDYKKGE
-1085 YTEYTE
+1085 YTEY
-1091 YYVRPITEDCL
+1091 YVRPKNEDCL

-1113 LLVTAKELTA
+1113 LLVTSEELTA

-1143 APYHTYVVA
+1143 TPYHTLVVA
-1152 KIEEEMSSSKEKT
+1152 KIEEAMSSSSSSDSST
-1165 EDTEE
+1165 DT
-1170 EKTEDTEEKK
+1170 EKK

-1195 GMTYAPSKD
+1195 GMTYTPSKD

-1217 LSSIDLGTT
+1217 LSSIDLGTAL
-1226 SVTLGNNINI
+1226 VTLGNKINI

-1248 NELKHASIKG
+1248 NELKHASING

-1273 QVDQVAATDYY
+1273 EVDQVAATDYY

-1292 NQYEKAWKKY
+1292 DQYKKAWKKY
-1302 YPNKDID
+1302 YPNGDKGKDYDND
-1309 YYELETCKR
+1309 YYELETCER
-1318 EKTKNLLKYKIVVTY
+1318 RKTKDLLKYKIEVAY
-1333 KDSKTPITVKK
+1333 KDSKTPIIVK
-1344 Q
+1344 

>member
-27 FATAAFQGS
+27 FATAAFQGT
-36 NKTSSSSHEP
+36 NKTSTSSHEP

-54 KDKFVNNLLGSSSIK
+54 KDKFINNLLGSSSIK

-75 NISGLDDGTLTI
+75 NISGLDDGNLTI

-99 DSEYQ
+99 DSEYE

-110 SGNFDISYKGIDE
+110 SGNFDVSYKGIDE

-164 VDGSSLNLPSM
+164 VDGSSLTLPSM

-281 YNSKSFDSTISAKL
+281 YNSKCFDSTITAKL

-306 SIRLSGDF
+306 SIRLSGNF
-314 SADPYTAQVETIP
+314 NADPYIAQVETIS
-327 SNMLKGK
+327 SNMLKGN

-379 GLDSLGGFIQGTDL
+379 GLDSLGGFIKGTDL

-444 SENKTGI
+444 SEDKTGI

-466 DADINL
+466 DADIKL

-480 VPVEESKYGN
+480 IPVDESKYGN

-515 LSVSDK
+515 LSISDK
-521 SLNNPL
+521 SLDNPL
-527 YLFGKLSGDLTNF
+527 YLSGKLSGDLTNF

-555 NASIDGKNHSIEA
+555 SASINGKKHSIEA

-583 QEKATNESAVN
+583 QEKATDESAVN

-643 DKITDIFAIDS
+643 DKITEIFAIDS

-675 GNIKVTVDVAN
+675 GNIKVIVDVAN
-686 DAIDVAVT
+686 DAINVAVT

-700 TTISLNLKTIDYI
+700 TTISLSLKTIDYV

-720 SEFNPDSYIQ
+720 SEFNPESYIQ

-740 LFDMVTSKEQKYGVS
+740 LFDLVTSKEQKYGVS

-761 STAENGYTSTSHLIG
+761 STAENGYKSHLIG
-776 KEYLNFTDGSYKGN
+776 KEYLNFTNGSYKGN
-790 LTYDMDDST
+790 LIYDMDDST

-808 NDEALKGTDNEGKL
+808 NDEALKGSDNEDKL
-822 FASYGHKLTSFDDNK
+822 FASYGHKLTSFDDNR

-848 ETLYIGMDNSNLDD
+848 ETLYIGMDNSKLDD

-896 KNKNYAEL
+896 KNKDYTQL

-929 LSDDTNAESMTVVA
+929 LSDDINAKSTITVVA
-943 YYSGTKITRLK
+943 YYSGTKITGLK
-954 IENAKLGNN
+954 IENAELGNN
-963 ILNMDIDLID
+963 TLNMDIDLID
-973 YDSASA
+973 YDPASA

-1012 DRDINGK
+1012 DRDSNGK
-1019 LSKTYTLSGLLNLK
+1019 LSKTYTLSGSL
-1033 ATDLLNT
+1033 DLDAA
-1040 KITSVEDKVLVS
+1040 ITSVKDDVLVS

-1072 NPDYKNPNYKKGE
+1072 DPDYKKGE
-1085 YTEYTE
+1085 YTEY
-1091 YYVRPITEDCL
+1091 YVRPENEDCL

-1131 LGMNFEDEESVF
+1131 LGMNFEDKEPFSGKL
-1143 APYHTYVVA
+1143 ALHTYVVDQ
-1152 KIEEEMSSSKEKT
+1152 IEKAMSSSSSSDSST
-1165 EDTEE
+1165 
-1170 EKTEDTEEKK
+1170 DTEEKEK

-1226 SVTLGNNINI
+1226 LVKLGSDINI
-1236 SVSHGINENTGK
+1236 SVSHGINEKTGK

-1258 EVAKLAGLFKINIDF
+1258 KVAKLAGLFSVNIDF
-1273 QVDQVAATDYY
+1273 QVDQEEAKDYY
-1284 LANYSNAW
+1284 WANYFNAW
-1292 NQYEKAWKKY
+1292 DQYVD
-1302 YPNKDID
+1302 NGGKDND
-1309 YYELETCKR
+1309 YYELETC
-1318 EKTKNLLKYKIVVTY
+1318 EQKYLWSLAGSKIVVTY
-1333 KDSKTPITVKK
+1333 KDSKTPIIVK
-1344 Q
+1344 

>member
-27 FATAAFQGS
+27 FATAAFQGT
-36 NKTSSSSHEP
+36 NKTSTSSHEP

-54 KDKFVNNLLGSSSIK
+54 KDKFINNLLGSSSIK

-75 NISGLDDGTLTI
+75 NISGLDDGNLTI

-99 DSEYQ
+99 DSEYE

-110 SGNFDISYKGIDE
+110 SGNFDVSYKGIDE

-164 VDGSSLNLPSM
+164 VDGSSLTLPSM

-199 VYTMDLDPFGKIQF
+199 VYTMDLDPLGKIQF

-281 YNSKSFDSTISAKL
+281 YNSKSFDSTITAKL
-295 SGGDLSKDIDA
+295 SSGDLSKDIDA
-306 SIRLSGDF
+306 SIRLSGNF
-314 SADPYTAQVETIP
+314 NADPYIAQVETIS

-411 NVLNNGRQYVLKIS
+411 NVLNNGSQYVLKIS

-444 SENKTGI
+444 NEDKTGI

-466 DADINL
+466 DADIKL
-472 DTTTAEKM
+472 DTTTAENM
-480 VPVEESKYGN
+480 IPVEESEYGN

-521 SLNNPL
+521 SLDNPL
-527 YLFGKLSGDLTNF
+527 CLFGKLSGDLTNF

-555 NASIDGKNHSIEA
+555 STSIDGKEHSIEA

-583 QEKATNESAVN
+583 QEKATDESAVN

-643 DKITDIFAIDS
+643 DKITEIFAIDS

-686 DAIDVAVT
+686 DAIDVAVA

-700 TTISLNLKTIDYI
+700 TTISLNLKTIDYV

-720 SEFNPDSYIQ
+720 SEFDPESYIQ

-761 STAENGYTSTSHLIG
+761 STAKESHLIG

-790 LTYDMDDST
+790 LIYDMDDST

-822 FASYGHKLTSFDDNK
+822 FASYGHKLTSFDDNG

-848 ETLYIGMDNSNLDD
+848 ETLYIGMDNSKLDD

-896 KNKNYAEL
+896 KNKDYTQL

-929 LSDDTNAESMTVVA
+929 LSDDKNAESMTVVA
-943 YYSGTKITRLK
+943 YYSGTKITGLK
-954 IENAKLGNN
+954 IENAELGNN

-973 YDSASA
+973 YDPASA
-979 NLIDFTSHLNESSY
+979 NLINFTSHLNESSY

-1012 DRDINGK
+1012 DKDNNGK
-1019 LSKTYTLSGLLNLK
+1019 LSKTYTLSGALNLD
-1033 ATDLLNT
+1033 AA
-1040 KITSVEDKVLVS
+1040 ITSVKDDVLVS

-1059 KGDPVSVSAYIRI
+1059 EGDPVSVSAYIRI
-1072 NPDYKNPNYKKGE
+1072 DPDYKEG
-1085 YTEYTE
+1085 EYTE

-1107 SNQQRM
+1107 KDKSNKKRIQQRM
-1113 LLVTAKELTA
+1113 LLVTSKELTA

-1131 LGMNFEDEESVF
+1131 LGMNFEDEEPGF
-1143 APYHTYVVA
+1143 GALALHTYVVDQ
-1152 KIEEEMSSSKEKT
+1152 IEKAMSSSSSSDSST
-1165 EDTEE
+1165 DTEKKE
-1170 EKTEDTEEKK
+1170 K

-1195 GMTYAPSKD
+1195 SMTYAPSKD
-1204 AGDSSGTFNLNLD
+1204 AGDLSGTFNLNLD
-1217 LSSIDLGTT
+1217 LSSIDLGTK

-1236 SVSHGINENTGK
+1236 SVSHGINEKTGK
-1248 NELKHASIKG
+1248 NELKSASIKG

-1273 QVDQVAATDYY
+1273 KVDQVAATDYY
-1284 LANYSNAW
+1284 WANYFNAW
-1292 NQYEKAWKKY
+1292 EQYETVWKQY
-1302 YPNKDID
+1302 YPNGDKGKDCDND
-1309 YYELETCKR
+1309 YYELEKC
-1318 EKTKNLLKYKIVVTY
+1318 EQKYLWSSARSKIEVTY
-1333 KDSKTPITVKK
+1333 KDSKTPIIVK
-1344 Q
+1344 

>member
-27 FATAAFQGS
+27 FATAAFQGN

-99 DSEYQ
+99 DSEYK

-110 SGNFDISYKGIDE
+110 SGNFDVSYKGIDE

-199 VYTMDLDPFGKIQF
+199 VYTMDLDPFGQIQF

-306 SIRLSGDF
+306 SIRLSGNF
-314 SADPYTAQVETIP
+314 NADPYIAQVETIS

-444 SENKTGI
+444 SEDKTGI

-466 DADINL
+466 DADITL

-480 VPVEESKYGN
+480 VHVEESEYGN

-527 YLFGKLSGDLTNF
+527 NLFGKLSGDLTNF

-555 NASIDGKNHSIEA
+555 NASINGKKHSIEA

-583 QEKATNESAVN
+583 QEKVTDESAVN

-643 DKITDIFAIDS
+643 DKITEIFAIDS

-700 TTISLNLKTIDYI
+700 TTISLNLKTIDYV

-720 SEFNPDSYIQ
+720 SEFDPESYVQ

-761 STAENGYTSTSHLIG
+761 SIAEDGYTSHLIG
-776 KEYLNFTDGSYKGN
+776 NEYLNFTDGSYKGN
-790 LTYDMDDST
+790 LIYDMDDST

-822 FASYGHKLTSFDDNK
+822 FASYGHKLTSFDDNG
-837 AYTPIKDEKNP
+837 AYTPIKDDKNK
-848 ETLYIGMDNSNLDD
+848 ETLYIGMDNSKLDD

-896 KNKNYAEL
+896 KNKNYTEL

-929 LSDDTNAESMTVVA
+929 LSDDTNAAESITVVA
-943 YYSGTKITRLK
+943 YYSGTKITGLK
-954 IENAKLGNN
+954 IENAELDNN

-973 YDSASA
+973 YDPASA

-1012 DRDINGK
+1012 DKDINGK
-1019 LSKTYTLSGLLNLK
+1019 LSKTYTLSGTL
-1033 ATDLLNT
+1033 DLDASIT
-1040 KITSVEDKVLVS
+1040 KVKDDVLVS

-1059 KGDPVSVSAYIRI
+1059 EGDPVSVSAYIRI
-1072 NPDYKNPNYKKGE
+1072 DPDYKKGE
-1085 YTEYTE
+1085 YTEY
-1091 YYVRPITEDCL
+1091 YVRPKNEDCL

-1107 SNQQRM
+1107 IVKDKNKQRIQQRM

-1131 LGMNFEDEESVF
+1131 LGMNFEDEESSLG
-1143 APYHTYVVA
+1143 ALALHTYVVDQ
-1152 KIEEEMSSSKEKT
+1152 IEKAMSSSSSSDSSTDAKE
-1165 EDTEE
+1165 
-1170 EKTEDTEEKK
+1170 K

-1195 GMTYAPSKD
+1195 GMTYEPSKD
-1204 AGDSSGTFNLNLD
+1204 TFSLNLD

-1226 SVTLGNNINI
+1226 LVTLGNKINI
-1236 SVSHGINENTGK
+1236 SVSHGINKNTGK
-1248 NELKHASIKG
+1248 NELKHAGITGK
-1258 EVAKLAGLFKINIDF
+1258 VATLAGLFSVNIDF

-1284 LANYSNAW
+1284 LENYSNAW
-1292 NQYEKAWKKY
+1292 NQYVS
-1302 YPNKDID
+1302 NGGKDND
-1309 YYELETCKR
+1309 YYELETCKQTTYWSSGV
-1318 EKTKNLLKYKIVVTY
+1318 KSKIEVTY
-1333 KDSKTPITVKK
+1333 KDPKTTPIIVK
-1344 Q
+1344 

>member
-27 FATAAFQGS
+27 FATAAFQGT
-36 NKTSSSSHEP
+36 NKTSTSSHEP

-54 KDKFVNNLLGSSSIK
+54 KDKFINNLLGSSSIK

-75 NISGLDDGTLTI
+75 NISGLDDGNLTI

-99 DSEYQ
+99 DSEYE

-110 SGNFDISYKGIDE
+110 SGNFDVSYKGIDE

-164 VDGSSLNLPSM
+164 VDGSSLTLPSM

-281 YNSKSFDSTISAKL
+281 YNSKSFDSTITAKL

-306 SIRLSGDF
+306 SIRLSGNF
-314 SADPYTAQVETIP
+314 NADPYIAQVETIS
-327 SNMLKGK
+327 SNMLKGN

-379 GLDSLGGFIQGTDL
+379 GLDSLGGFIKGTDL

-444 SENKTGI
+444 SEDKTGI

-466 DADINL
+466 DADIKL

-480 VPVEESKYGN
+480 IPVDESKYGN

-515 LSVSDK
+515 LSISDK
-521 SLNNPL
+521 SLDNPL
-527 YLFGKLSGDLTNF
+527 YLSGKLSGDLTNF

-555 NASIDGKNHSIEA
+555 STSINGKNHSIEA

-573 VSYVSFDNIF
+573 VSYVSFDDIF
-583 QEKATNESAVN
+583 QEKVTDESAVN

-599 MDNMNKIQPNKN
+599 MDNMNKIQSNKN

-643 DKITDIFAIDS
+643 NKITEIFAIDS

-686 DAIDVAVT
+686 DAIAVAVT

-700 TTISLNLKTIDYI
+700 TTISLSLKTIDYV

-720 SEFNPDSYIQ
+720 SEFNPESYIQ

-740 LFDMVTSKEQKYGVS
+740 LFDLVTSKEQKYGVS

-761 STAENGYTSTSHLIG
+761 STAENGYKSHLIG
-776 KEYLNFTDGSYKGN
+776 KEYLNFTNGSYKGN
-790 LTYDMDDST
+790 LIYDMDDST

-808 NDEALKGTDNEGKL
+808 NDEDLKGTDNEGKL
-822 FASYGHKLTSFDDNK
+822 FASYGHKLTSLDNG
-837 AYTPIKDEKNP
+837 AYTPKNDEKNP
-848 ETLYIGMDNSNLDD
+848 ETLYIGMDNSKLDD

-896 KNKNYAEL
+896 KNKNYTEL

-929 LSDDTNAESMTVVA
+929 LSDDKNAESMTVVA
-943 YYSGTKITRLK
+943 YYSGTKITGLK
-954 IENAKLGNN
+954 IENAELGNN

-973 YDSASA
+973 YDPASA

-1012 DRDINGK
+1012 DKDNNGK
-1019 LSKTYTLSGLLNLK
+1019 LSKTYTLKGSL
-1033 ATDLLNT
+1033 DLDAS
-1040 KITSVEDKVLVS
+1040 ITSVEDDVLVS

-1072 NPDYKNPNYKKGE
+1072 DPDYKKGE
-1085 YTEYTE
+1085 YTEY
-1091 YYVRPITEDCL
+1091 YVRPKNEDCL

-1131 LGMNFEDEESVF
+1131 LGMNFEDEESNGG
-1143 APYHTYVVA
+1143 ALALHTYVVDQ
-1152 KIEEEMSSSKEKT
+1152 IETAMSSSSSSDSST
-1165 EDTEE
+1165 
-1170 EKTEDTEEKK
+1170 DTEEKEK

-1195 GMTYAPSKD
+1195 GMTYKPSND
-1204 AGDSSGTFNLNLD
+1204 AGDSNGTFNLNLD
-1217 LSSIDLGTT
+1217 LSSIDSGTT
-1226 SVTLGNNINI
+1226 LVTLGNKINI

-1248 NELKHASIKG
+1248 NELKHASITG

-1273 QVDQVAATDYY
+1273 EVDQVTAKDYY
-1284 LANYSNAW
+1284 LTNYSNAW
-1292 NQYEKAWKKY
+1292 NQYVS
-1302 YPNKDID
+1302 NGGKDND
-1309 YYELETCKR
+1309 YYELEKCIQKR
-1318 EKTKNLLKYKIVVTY
+1318 TKKGLGALGGKSKIEVTY
-1333 KDSKTPITVKK
+1333 KDSKTPIIVK
-1344 Q
+1344 

>member
-27 FATAAFQGS
+27 FATAAFQGT
-36 NKTSSSSHEP
+36 NKTSTSSHEP

-54 KDKFVNNLLGSSSIK
+54 KDKFINNLLGSSSIK

-99 DSEYQ
+99 DSEYE

-110 SGNFDISYKGIDE
+110 SGNLDVSYKGIDE

-199 VYTMDLDPFGKIQF
+199 VYTMDLDPFGQIQF

-306 SIRLSGDF
+306 SIRLSGNF
-314 SADPYTAQVETIP
+314 NVDPYIAQVETIS

-379 GLDSLGGFIQGTDL
+379 GLDSLGGFIKGTDL

-411 NVLNNGRQYVLKIS
+411 NVLNNGKQYVLKIS

-480 VPVEESKYGN
+480 IPVEESKYGN

-515 LSVSDK
+515 LLVSDK

-527 YLFGKLSGDLTNF
+527 NLFGKLSGDLTNF

-568 RRLNN
+568 RRLDN
-573 VSYVSFDNIF
+573 VSYVNFDNIF
-583 QEKATNESAVN
+583 QEKATDESAVN

-599 MDNMNKIQPNKN
+599 MDNMNKIQPNNN

-643 DKITDIFAIDS
+643 DKITEIFAIDS

-686 DAIDVAVT
+686 DAIDVVVT

-700 TTISLNLKTIDYI
+700 TTISLNLKTIDYV

-720 SEFNPDSYIQ
+720 SEFDPESYVQ

-740 LFDMVTSKEQKYGVS
+740 LFDMITSKEQKYGVS

-761 STAENGYTSTSHLIG
+761 STAENGYKSHLIG

-790 LTYDMDDST
+790 LIYDMDDST

-822 FASYGHKLTSFDDNK
+822 FASYGHKLTSLDNET
-837 AYTPIKDEKNP
+837 YTPIKDEKNP
-848 ETLYIGMDNSNLDD
+848 ETLYIGMDNSKLDD

-896 KNKNYAEL
+896 KNKDYTQL

-929 LSDDTNAESMTVVA
+929 LSDDINAKSTITVVA
-943 YYSGTKITRLK
+943 YYSGTSITGLK

-963 ILNMDIDLID
+963 TLNMDIDLID
-973 YDSASA
+973 YDPASA

-1012 DRDINGK
+1012 DKDNNGK
-1019 LSKTYTLSGLLNLK
+1019 LSKTYTLSGSLNLD
-1033 ATDLLNT
+1033 AT
-1040 KITSVEDKVLVS
+1040 ITSVKDDVLVS

-1072 NPDYKNPNYKKGE
+1072 DPDYKKGE
-1085 YTEYTE
+1085 YTEY
-1091 YYVRPITEDCL
+1091 YVRPKNEDCL

-1131 LGMNFEDEESVF
+1131 LGMNFEDEEPGF
-1143 APYHTYVVA
+1143 GALALHTYVVDQ
-1152 KIEEEMSSSKEKT
+1152 IEKAMSSSSSSDSSTDAKE
-1165 EDTEE
+1165 
-1170 EKTEDTEEKK
+1170 K

-1195 GMTYAPSKD
+1195 GMTYTPSKD
-1204 AGDSSGTFNLNLD
+1204 AGDSSGTFNLKLD

-1226 SVTLGNNINI
+1226 LVTLGNKINI
-1236 SVSHGINENTGK
+1236 SVSHGINKNTGK
-1248 NELKHASIKG
+1248 NELKHAGITGK
-1258 EVAKLAGLFKINIDF
+1258 VATLAGLFSVNIDF

-1292 NQYEKAWKKY
+1292 NQYVS
-1302 YPNKDID
+1302 NGGKDND
-1309 YYELETCKR
+1309 YYELETCKQIF
-1318 EKTKNLLKYKIVVTY
+1318 KWKSKIVVTY
-1333 KDSKTPITVKK
+1333 KDSKTPIIVKNK

>member
-27 FATAAFQGS
+27 FATAAFQGN
-36 NKTSSSSHEP
+36 NKTSTSSHEP

-54 KDKFVNNLLGSSSIK
+54 KDKFINNLLGSSSIK

-75 NISGLDDGTLTI
+75 NISGLDDGNLTI

-99 DSEYQ
+99 DSEYE

-110 SGNFDISYKGIDE
+110 SGNFDVSYKGIDE

-164 VDGSSLNLPSM
+164 VDGSSLTLPSM

-232 LPINDKIIHIG
+232 LPIKDKIIHIG

-281 YNSKSFDSTISAKL
+281 YNSKRFDSTITAKL

-306 SIRLSGDF
+306 SIRLSCNF
-314 SADPYTAQVETIP
+314 NADPYIAQVETIS

-379 GLDSLGGFIQGTDL
+379 GLDSLGGFIKGTDL

-411 NVLNNGRQYVLKIS
+411 NVLNNGKQYVLKIS

-444 SENKTGI
+444 SEDKTGI

-459 PVMGYIL
+459 PVMGYVL
-466 DADINL
+466 DADIKL
-472 DTTTAEKM
+472 DTTTAENM

-555 NASIDGKNHSIEA
+555 STSINGKEHSIEA

-583 QEKATNESAVN
+583 QEKATDESAVN

-643 DKITDIFAIDS
+643 DKITEIFAIDS

-686 DAIDVAVT
+686 DAIAVAVT

-700 TTISLNLKTIDYI
+700 TTISLNLKTIDYV

-720 SEFNPDSYIQ
+720 SEFDPESYIQ

-761 STAENGYTSTSHLIG
+761 STTEDGYISHLIG
-776 KEYLNFTDGSYKGN
+776 NEYLNFTDGSYKGN
-790 LTYDMDDST
+790 LIYDMDDST

-808 NDEALKGTDNEGKL
+808 NDEDLKGTDNEGKL
-822 FASYGHKLTSFDDNK
+822 FASYGHKLTSLDNG
-837 AYTPIKDEKNP
+837 AYTPKNDEKNP
-848 ETLYIGMDNSNLDD
+848 ETLYIGMDNSKLDD

-896 KNKNYAEL
+896 KNKNYTEL

-929 LSDDTNAESMTVVA
+929 LSDDKNAESMTVVA
-943 YYSGTKITRLK
+943 YYSGTKITGLK
-954 IENAKLGNN
+954 IENAELGNN
-963 ILNMDIDLID
+963 ILNMDMDLID
-973 YDSASA
+973 YDPASA

-1012 DRDINGK
+1012 DKDSNGK
-1019 LSKTYTLSGLLNLK
+1019 LSKTYTLKGSLNLD
-1033 ATDLLNT
+1033 AS
-1040 KITSVEDKVLVS
+1040 ITSVEDDVLVS

-1072 NPDYKNPNYKKGE
+1072 DPDYKKGE
-1085 YTEYTE
+1085 YTEY
-1091 YYVRPITEDCL
+1091 YVRPKNEDCL

-1131 LGMNFEDEESVF
+1131 LGMNFEDEESNGG
-1143 APYHTYVVA
+1143 ALALHTYVVDQ
-1152 KIEEEMSSSKEKT
+1152 IETAMSSSSSSDSST
-1165 EDTEE
+1165 
-1170 EKTEDTEEKK
+1170 DTEEKEK

-1195 GMTYAPSKD
+1195 GMTYKPSND

-1217 LSSIDLGTT
+1217 LSSIDSGTT
-1226 SVTLGNNINI
+1226 LVTLGNKINI

-1248 NELKHASIKG
+1248 NELKHASITG

-1273 QVDQVAATDYY
+1273 EVDQVTATDYY

-1292 NQYEKAWKKY
+1292 NQYVS
-1302 YPNKDID
+1302 NDGKDND
-1309 YYELETCKR
+1309 YYELEKCIQKR
-1318 EKTKNLLKYKIVVTY
+1318 TKKGLGALSGKSKIEVTY
-1333 KDSKTPITVKK
+1333 KDSKPPIIVK
-1344 Q
+1344 

>member
-27 FATAAFQGS
+27 FATAAFQGT
-36 NKTSSSSHEP
+36 NKTSTSSHEP

-54 KDKFVNNLLGSSSIK
+54 KDKFINNLLGSSSIK

-75 NISGLDDGTLTI
+75 NISGLDDGNLTI

-99 DSEYQ
+99 DSEYE

-110 SGNFDISYKGIDE
+110 SGNFDVSYKGIDE

-199 VYTMDLDPFGKIQF
+199 VYTMDLDPFGQIQF

-281 YNSKSFDSTISAKL
+281 YNSKSFDSTITAKL

-306 SIRLSGDF
+306 SIRLSGNF
-314 SADPYTAQVETIP
+314 NADPYIAQVETIS
-327 SNMLKGK
+327 SNMLKGN

-411 NVLNNGRQYVLKIS
+411 NVLNNGSQYVLKIS

-444 SENKTGI
+444 NEDMTGI

-459 PVMGYIL
+459 PVTGYIL
-466 DADINL
+466 DADISL

-515 LSVSDK
+515 LSISDK

-583 QEKATNESAVN
+583 QEKATDESAVN

-643 DKITDIFAIDS
+643 DKITEIFAIDS

-686 DAIDVAVT
+686 NAFDVAVT

-700 TTISLNLKTIDYI
+700 TTISLTLKTIDYV

-720 SEFNPDSYIQ
+720 SEFDPESYIQ

-761 STAENGYTSTSHLIG
+761 STAENGYTSHLIG
-776 KEYLNFTDGSYKGN
+776 NEYLNFTNGSYKGN
-790 LTYDMDDST
+790 LIYDMDDST

-808 NDEALKGTDNEGKL
+808 NDEALKGSKNEGKL
-822 FASYGHKLTSFDDNK
+822 FASYGHKLTSFDDNE
-837 AYTPIKDEKNP
+837 AYTPKNDDKNP
-848 ETLYIGMDNSNLDD
+848 ETLYIGMDNSKLDD

-896 KNKNYAEL
+896 KNKNYTEL

-913 LTDTEVSV
+913 LTDTEASV

-929 LSDDTNAESMTVVA
+929 LSDDINAAKSITVVA
-943 YYSGTKITRLK
+943 YYSGTKITGLK
-954 IENAKLGNN
+954 IENAELGNN
-963 ILNMDIDLID
+963 IFNMDIDLID
-973 YDSASA
+973 YDPASA
-979 NLIDFTSHLNESSY
+979 NLINFTSHLNESSY

-1012 DRDINGK
+1012 DRDIYGK
-1019 LSKTYTLSGLLNLK
+1019 LSKTYTLSGSL
-1033 ATDLLNT
+1033 DLDASIT
-1040 KITSVEDKVLVS
+1040 KVVKDDVLVS

-1072 NPDYKNPNYKKGE
+1072 DPDYKQG
-1085 YTEYTE
+1085 EYTE
-1091 YYVRPITEDCL
+1091 YYVRPKNEDCL

-1107 SNQQRM
+1107 IVKDKKNKQRIQQRM
-1113 LLVTAKELTA
+1113 LLVTSEELTA

-1131 LGMNFEDEESVF
+1131 LGMNFEDEESNLG
-1143 APYHTYVVA
+1143 ALALHTYVVDQ
-1152 KIEEEMSSSKEKT
+1152 IEKAMSSSSSSDSSTDAKE
-1165 EDTEE
+1165 
-1170 EKTEDTEEKK
+1170 K

-1226 SVTLGNNINI
+1226 LVTLGNKINI

-1248 NELKHASIKG
+1248 NELKHAGITGK
-1258 EVAKLAGLFKINIDF
+1258 VATLAGLFSVNIDF
-1273 QVDQVAATDYY
+1273 QVDQVAAIDYY

-1292 NQYEKAWKKY
+1292 NQYVS
-1302 YPNKDID
+1302 NGGKDND
-1309 YYELETCKR
+1309 YYELETCKQTTYWSSGV
-1318 EKTKNLLKYKIVVTY
+1318 KSKIEVTY
-1333 KDSKTPITVKK
+1333 KDSKGPIIVK
-1344 Q
+1344 

>member
-27 FATAAFQGS
+27 FATAAFQGN
-36 NKTSSSSHEP
+36 NKTSNSSHEP

-54 KDKFVNNLLGSSSIK
+54 KDKFINNLLGSSSIK

-75 NISGLDDGTLTI
+75 NISGLDDGNLTI

-99 DSEYQ
+99 DSEYE

-110 SGNFDISYKGIDE
+110 SGNFDVSYKGIDE

-164 VDGSSLNLPSM
+164 VDGSSLTLPSM

-281 YNSKSFDSTISAKL
+281 YNSKSFDSTITAKL

-306 SIRLSGDF
+306 SIRLSGNF
-314 SADPYTAQVETIP
+314 NADPYIAQVETIS
-327 SNMLKGK
+327 SNMLKGN

-379 GLDSLGGFIQGTDL
+379 GLDSLGGFIKGTDL

-444 SENKTGI
+444 SEDKTGI

-459 PVMGYIL
+459 PVMGYVL
-466 DADINL
+466 DADIKL
-472 DTTTAEKM
+472 DTTTAENM

-527 YLFGKLSGDLTNF
+527 CLFGKLSGDLTNF
-540 NSTDDLVNTPIALTA
+540 NSTDDLFNTPIALTA
-555 NASIDGKNHSIEA
+555 NASINGKEHSIEA

-583 QEKATNESAVN
+583 QEKATDESAVN

-643 DKITDIFAIDS
+643 DKITEIFAIDS

-700 TTISLNLKTIDYI
+700 TTISLNLKTIDYV

-720 SEFNPDSYIQ
+720 SEFDPESYIQ

-761 STAENGYTSTSHLIG
+761 STTEDGYTSHLIG
-776 KEYLNFTDGSYKGN
+776 NEYLNFTDGSYKGN
-790 LTYDMDDST
+790 LIYDMDDST

-822 FASYGHKLTSFDDNK
+822 FASYGHKLTSLDNG
-837 AYTPIKDEKNP
+837 AYTPKNDEKNP
-848 ETLYIGMDNSNLDD
+848 ETLYIGMDNSKLDD

-896 KNKNYAEL
+896 KNKNYTEL

-929 LSDDTNAESMTVVA
+929 LSDDKNAESMTVVA
-943 YYSGTKITRLK
+943 YYSGTKITGLK
-954 IENAKLGNN
+954 IENAELGNN

-973 YDSASA
+973 YDPASA

-1012 DRDINGK
+1012 DKDNNGK
-1019 LSKTYTLSGLLNLK
+1019 LSKTYTLKGSL
-1033 ATDLLNT
+1033 DLDAS
-1040 KITSVEDKVLVS
+1040 ITSVEDDVLVS

-1072 NPDYKNPNYKKGE
+1072 DPDYKKG
-1085 YTEYTE
+1085 EYTE

-1131 LGMNFEDEESVF
+1131 LGMNFEDEESNGG
-1143 APYHTYVVA
+1143 ALALHTYVVDQ
-1152 KIEEEMSSSKEKT
+1152 IETAMSSSSSSDSST
-1165 EDTEE
+1165 
-1170 EKTEDTEEKK
+1170 DTEEKEK
-1180 TGFMGTGLYLEKLIK
+1180 TGFMETGLYLEKLIK
-1195 GMTYAPSKD
+1195 GMTYKPSND

-1217 LSSIDLGTT
+1217 LSSIDSGTT
-1226 SVTLGNNINI
+1226 LVTLGNKINI

-1248 NELKHASIKG
+1248 NELKHASITG

-1273 QVDQVAATDYY
+1273 EVDQVTATDYY

-1292 NQYEKAWKKY
+1292 NQYVS
-1302 YPNKDID
+1302 NSGKDND
-1309 YYELETCKR
+1309 YYELEKCIQKR
-1318 EKTKNLLKYKIVVTY
+1318 TKKGLGALGGKSKIEVTY
-1333 KDSKTPITVKK
+1333 KDSKTPIIVK
-1344 Q
+1344 

>member
-27 FATAAFQGS
+27 FATAAFQGT
-36 NKTSSSSHEP
+36 NKTSTSSHEP

-54 KDKFVNNLLGSSSIK
+54 KDKFINNLLGSSSIK

-99 DSEYQ
+99 DSEYK
-104 GSKNMM
+104 GFKNMM
-110 SGNFDISYKGIDE
+110 SGNLDVSYKGIDE

-164 VDGSSLNLPSM
+164 VDGSSLTLPSM

-232 LPINDKIIHIG
+232 LPINDKVIHIG
-243 VSADAEQ
+243 VSADTEQ

-281 YNSKSFDSTISAKL
+281 YNSKSFDSTITAKL

-306 SIRLSGDF
+306 SIRLSGNF
-314 SADPYTAQVETIP
+314 NADPYIAQVETIS

-379 GLDSLGGFIQGTDL
+379 GLDSLGGFIKGTDL

-444 SENKTGI
+444 NEDKTGI

-555 NASIDGKNHSIEA
+555 STSIDGKKHSIEA

-583 QEKATNESAVN
+583 QEKVTDESAVN

-611 VTDGLNE
+611 VTDVLNE

-643 DKITDIFAIDS
+643 DKITEIFAIDS

-700 TTISLNLKTIDYI
+700 TTISLSLKTIDYV

-720 SEFNPDSYIQ
+720 SEFDPESYIQ

-740 LFDMVTSKEQKYGVS
+740 LFDLVTSKEQKYGVS

-761 STAENGYTSTSHLIG
+761 STAENRYKYLIG

-790 LTYDMDDST
+790 LIYDMDDST

-822 FASYGHKLTSFDDNK
+822 FASYGHKLTSFDDNG

-848 ETLYIGMDNSNLDD
+848 ETLYIGMDNSKLDD

-896 KNKNYAEL
+896 KNKDYTQL

-929 LSDDTNAESMTVVA
+929 LSDDTNAESITVVA
-943 YYSGTKITRLK
+943 YYSGTKITGLK
-954 IENAKLGNN
+954 IENAELGNN
-963 ILNMDIDLID
+963 ILNMYIDLID
-973 YDSASA
+973 YDPSSA

-1012 DRDINGK
+1012 DKDINGK
-1019 LSKTYTLSGLLNLK
+1019 LSKTYTLKGSL
-1033 ATDLLNT
+1033 DLDAS
-1040 KITSVEDKVLVS
+1040 ITSVEDDVLVS

-1072 NPDYKNPNYKKGE
+1072 DPDYKKGE
-1085 YTEYTE
+1085 YTEY
-1091 YYVRPITEDCL
+1091 YVRPKTEDCL

-1107 SNQQRM
+1107 IVKDKNKQRIQQRM
-1113 LLVTAKELTA
+1113 LLVTSEELTA

-1131 LGMNFEDEESVF
+1131 LGMNFEDEESNLG
-1143 APYHTYVVA
+1143 ALALHTYVVDQ
-1152 KIEEEMSSSKEKT
+1152 IEKAMSSSSSSDSST
-1165 EDTEE
+1165 
-1170 EKTEDTEEKK
+1170 DTEEKEK

-1195 GMTYAPSKD
+1195 GMTYAPSND
-1204 AGDSSGTFNLNLD
+1204 AGDSSGTFNLKLD

-1226 SVTLGNNINI
+1226 LVTLGNKINI

-1248 NELKHASIKG
+1248 NELKHASITG

-1273 QVDQVAATDYY
+1273 EVDQVTAKDYY

-1292 NQYEKAWKKY
+1292 NQYVS
-1302 YPNKDID
+1302 NGGKDND
-1309 YYELETCKR
+1309 YYELEKCKQTTYWSSGI
-1318 EKTKNLLKYKIVVTY
+1318 KSKIEVTY
-1333 KDSKTPITVKK
+1333 KNSNKTPIIVK
-1344 Q
+1344 

>member
-36 NKTSSSSHEP
+36 NKTSTSSHEP

-99 DSEYQ
+99 DSEYE

-110 SGNFDISYKGIDE
+110 SGNLDVSYKGIDE

-164 VDGSSLNLPSM
+164 VDGSSLTLPSM

-306 SIRLSGDF
+306 SIRLSGNF
-314 SADPYTAQVETIP
+314 NADPYIVQVETIS

-367 FKKETDTQQLVD
+367 FKKETDTQELVD

-444 SENKTGI
+444 SEDKTGI

-459 PVMGYIL
+459 PVIGYIL
-466 DADINL
+466 NADINL
-472 DTTTAEKM
+472 DTTTAENM
-480 VPVEESKYGN
+480 IPVEESKYGN

-521 SLNNPL
+521 SLNNPFSL
-527 YLFGKLSGDLTNF
+527 WGKLSGDLTNF

-555 NASIDGKNHSIEA
+555 NASIDEKNHSIEA

-573 VSYVSFDNIF
+573 VSYVSFDDIF
-583 QEKATNESAVN
+583 QEKATDESAVN

-643 DKITDIFAIDS
+643 DKITEIFAIDS

-700 TTISLNLKTIDYI
+700 TTISLNLKTIDYV

-720 SEFNPDSYIQ
+720 SEFDPESYIQ

-761 STAENGYTSTSHLIG
+761 STAENGYTSQHLIG
-776 KEYLNFTDGSYKGN
+776 NEYLNFTVGSYKGN
-790 LTYDMDDST
+790 LIYDMDDSN

-808 NDEALKGTDNEGKL
+808 NDEALKGTVNEGKL
-822 FASYGHKLTSFDDNK
+822 FASYGHKLTSFDDKK
-837 AYTPIKDEKNP
+837 AYAPIKDEKNP
-848 ETLYIGMDNSNLDD
+848 ETLYIGMDNSKLDD

-896 KNKNYAEL
+896 KNKNYTQL

-929 LSDDTNAESMTVVA
+929 LSDDIKAKSITVVA
-943 YYSGTKITRLK
+943 YYSGTNITGLK
-954 IENAKLGNN
+954 IKNAELGNN
-963 ILNMDIDLID
+963 ILNMDINLID

-1012 DRDINGK
+1012 DRDSNGK
-1019 LSKTYTLSGLLNLK
+1019 LSKTYTLSGSL
-1033 ATDLLNT
+1033 DLDASIT
-1040 KITSVEDKVLVS
+1040 KVKDDVLVS

-1059 KGDPVSVSAYIRI
+1059 EGDPISVSAYIRI
-1072 NPDYKNPNYKKGE
+1072 DPDYKKGE
-1085 YTEYTE
+1085 YTEY
-1091 YYVRPITEDCL
+1091 YVRPKNEDCL

-1107 SNQQRM
+1107 IVKDKNKQRIQQRM
-1113 LLVTAKELTA
+1113 LLVTSKELTA

-1131 LGMNFEDEESVF
+1131 LGMNFEDEESSLG
-1143 APYHTYVVA
+1143 ALALHTYVVDQ
-1152 KIEEEMSSSKEKT
+1152 IEKAMSSSSSSDSST
-1165 EDTEE
+1165 
-1170 EKTEDTEEKK
+1170 DTEEKEK

-1204 AGDSSGTFNLNLD
+1204 TFNLNLD

-1226 SVTLGNNINI
+1226 LVKLGNDINI

-1248 NELKHASIKG
+1248 NELKHAGIKG
-1258 EVAKLAGLFKINIDF
+1258 DVATLAGLFSVNIDF

-1284 LANYSNAW
+1284 LENYSNAW
-1292 NQYEKAWKKY
+1292 NQYVS
-1302 YPNKDID
+1302 NGGKDND
-1309 YYELETCKR
+1309 YYELETCKQTTYWSSGV
-1318 EKTKNLLKYKIVVTY
+1318 KSKIEVTY
-1333 KDSKTPITVKK
+1333 KDSKTPIIVK
-1344 Q
+1344 

>member
-36 NKTSSSSHEP
+36 NKTSTSSHEP

-54 KDKFVNNLLGSSSIK
+54 KDKFINNLLGSSSIK

-99 DSEYQ
+99 DSEYE

-110 SGNFDISYKGIDE
+110 SGNLDVSYKGIDE

-164 VDGSSLNLPSM
+164 VDGSSLTLPSM

-306 SIRLSGDF
+306 SIRLSGNF
-314 SADPYTAQVETIP
+314 NADPYIVQVETIS

-444 SENKTGI
+444 SEDKTGI

-459 PVMGYIL
+459 PVIGYIL

-472 DTTTAEKM
+472 DTTTAENM
-480 VPVEESKYGN
+480 IPVEESKYGN

-521 SLNNPL
+521 SLNNPF
-527 YLFGKLSGDLTNF
+527 YLSGKLSGDLTNF

-555 NASIDGKNHSIEA
+555 NASINGEKHSIEA

-573 VSYVSFDNIF
+573 VSYVSFDDIF
-583 QEKATNESAVN
+583 QEKATDESAVN

-643 DKITDIFAIDS
+643 DKITEIFAIDS

-686 DAIDVAVT
+686 DTIDVAVT

-700 TTISLNLKTIDYI
+700 TTISLNLKTIDYV

-720 SEFNPDSYIQ
+720 SEFDPKSYIQ

-761 STAENGYTSTSHLIG
+761 STAENGYTSHLIG
-776 KEYLNFTDGSYKGN
+776 NEYLNFTDGSYKGN
-790 LTYDMDDST
+790 LIYDMDDST

-808 NDEALKGTDNEGKL
+808 NDEALKGTVNEGKL
-822 FASYGHKLTSFDDNK
+822 FASYGHKLTSFDDKK
-837 AYTPIKDEKNP
+837 AYAPIKDEKNP
-848 ETLYIGMDNSNLDD
+848 ETLYIGMDNSKLDD

-896 KNKNYAEL
+896 KNKNYTQL

-913 LTDTEVSV
+913 LTDNEVSV

-929 LSDDTNAESMTVVA
+929 LSDDTNAESITVVA
-943 YYSGTKITRLK
+943 YYSGTKITGLK
-954 IENAKLGNN
+954 IENAELGNN

-1012 DRDINGK
+1012 DRVNGK
-1019 LSKTYTLSGLLNLK
+1019 LSKTYTLKGSLDLN
-1033 ATDLLNT
+1033 AT
-1040 KITSVEDKVLVS
+1040 IASVEDDVLVS

-1072 NPDYKNPNYKKGE
+1072 DPDYKKGK
-1085 YTEYTE
+1085 YTE
-1091 YYVRPITEDCL
+1091 YYVRPENEDCL

-1107 SNQQRM
+1107 SSNQQRM
-1113 LLVTAKELTA
+1113 LLVTSKELTA

-1143 APYHTYVVA
+1143 APYHTLVVEQ
-1152 KIEEEMSSSKEKT
+1152 IEKAMSSSSSSDSST
-1165 EDTEE
+1165 DTEE
-1170 EKTEDTEEKK
+1170 KEKKK

-1195 GMTYAPSKD
+1195 GMKYTPSKD
-1204 AGDSSGTFNLNLD
+1204 AGDSSGTFNLELD

-1226 SVTLGNNINI
+1226 LVKLGSDINI
-1236 SVSHGINENTGK
+1236 SVSHGINKNTGK
-1248 NELKHASIKG
+1248 NELKHAGITGK
-1258 EVAKLAGLFKINIDF
+1258 VATLAGLFSVNIDF

-1284 LANYSNAW
+1284 LENYSNAW
-1292 NQYEKAWKKY
+1292 NQYENAWKKY
-1302 YPNKDID
+1302 DPDNKKGNH
-1309 YYELETCKR
+1309 YYELEKCER
-1318 EKTKNLLKYKIVVTY
+1318 RKTKDLLKYKIEVTY
-1333 KDSKTPITVKK
+1333 KDSKTPIIVK
-1344 Q
+1344 

>member
-27 FATAAFQGS
+27 FVTAAFQGS
-36 NKTSSSSHEP
+36 NKTSTSSHEP

-54 KDKFVNNLLGSSSIK
+54 KDKFINNLLGSSSIK

-99 DSEYQ
+99 DSEYE

-110 SGNFDISYKGIDE
+110 SGNLDVSYKGIDE

-164 VDGSSLNLPSM
+164 VDGSSLTLPSM

-306 SIRLSGDF
+306 SIRLSGNF
-314 SADPYTAQVETIP
+314 NADPYIVQVETIS

-444 SENKTGI
+444 SEDKTGI

-459 PVMGYIL
+459 PVIGYIL

-472 DTTTAEKM
+472 DTTTAENM
-480 VPVEESKYGN
+480 IPVEESKYGN

-521 SLNNPL
+521 SLNNPFNL
-527 YLFGKLSGDLTNF
+527 WGKLSGDLTNF

-555 NASIDGKNHSIEA
+555 NASINGKKHSIEA

-583 QEKATNESAVN
+583 QEKATDESAVN

-643 DKITDIFAIDS
+643 DKITEIFAIDS

-700 TTISLNLKTIDYI
+700 TTISLNLKTIDYV

-720 SEFNPDSYIQ
+720 SEFDPESYIQ

-755 LNATLA
+755 LNATLD
-761 STAENGYTSTSHLIG
+761 STAENGYTSHLIG
-776 KEYLNFTDGSYKGN
+776 NEYLNFTDGSYKGN
-790 LTYDMDDST
+790 LIYDMDDST

-822 FASYGHKLTSFDDNK
+822 FASYGHKLTSFDDKK
-837 AYTPIKDEKNP
+837 AYAPIKDEKNP
-848 ETLYIGMDNSNLDD
+848 ETLYIGMDNSKLDD

-896 KNKNYAEL
+896 KNKNYTEL

-929 LSDDTNAESMTVVA
+929 LSDDINAAESITVVA
-943 YYSGTKITRLK
+943 YYSGTKITGLK
-954 IENAKLGNN
+954 IENAELGNN

-1012 DRDINGK
+1012 DRVNGK
-1019 LSKTYTLSGLLNLK
+1019 LSKTYTLKGSLDLN
-1033 ATDLLNT
+1033 AT
-1040 KITSVEDKVLVS
+1040 IASVEDDVLVS

-1072 NPDYKNPNYKKGE
+1072 DPDYKKGK
-1085 YTEYTE
+1085 YTE
-1091 YYVRPITEDCL
+1091 YYVRPENEDCL

-1107 SNQQRM
+1107 SSNQQRM
-1113 LLVTAKELTA
+1113 LLVTSKELTS

-1143 APYHTYVVA
+1143 APYHTLVVEQ
-1152 KIEEEMSSSKEKT
+1152 IEKAMSSSSSSDSST
-1165 EDTEE
+1165 DTEE
-1170 EKTEDTEEKK
+1170 KEKKK

-1195 GMTYAPSKD
+1195 GMKYTPSKD
-1204 AGDSSGTFNLNLD
+1204 AGDSSGTFNLELD

-1226 SVTLGNNINI
+1226 LVKLGSDINI
-1236 SVSHGINENTGK
+1236 SVSHGINKNTGK
-1248 NELKHASIKG
+1248 NELKHAGITGK
-1258 EVAKLAGLFKINIDF
+1258 VATLAGLFSVNIDF

-1284 LANYSNAW
+1284 LENYSNAW
-1292 NQYEKAWKKY
+1292 NQYENAWKKY
-1302 YPNKDID
+1302 DPDNKKGNH
-1309 YYELETCKR
+1309 YYELEKCER
-1318 EKTKNLLKYKIVVTY
+1318 RKTKDLLKYKIEVTY
-1333 KDSKTPITVKK
+1333 KDSKTPIIVK
-1344 Q
+1344 

>member
-27 FATAAFQGS
+27 FATAAFQGN

-99 DSEYQ
+99 DSEYK

-110 SGNFDISYKGIDE
+110 SGNFDVSYKGIDE

-199 VYTMDLDPFGKIQF
+199 VYTMDLDPFGQIQF

-306 SIRLSGDF
+306 SIRLSGNF
-314 SADPYTAQVETIP
+314 NADPYIAQVETIS

-444 SENKTGI
+444 SEDKTGI

-466 DADINL
+466 DADITL

-480 VPVEESKYGN
+480 VHVEESKYGN

-527 YLFGKLSGDLTNF
+527 NLFGKLSGDLTNF
-540 NSTDDLVNTPIALTA
+540 NSTDDLVNTSIALTA
-555 NASIDGKNHSIEA
+555 NASISGKKHSIEA

-573 VSYVSFDNIF
+573 VSYVNFDNIF
-583 QEKATNESAVN
+583 QEKVTDESAVN

-643 DKITDIFAIDS
+643 DKITEIFAIDS

-700 TTISLNLKTIDYI
+700 TTISLNLKTIDYV
-713 DPSESLD
+713 DPSEFD
-720 SEFNPDSYIQ
+720 PESYVQ

-761 STAENGYTSTSHLIG
+761 STAEDGYTSHLIG
-776 KEYLNFTDGSYKGN
+776 NEYLNFTNGSYKGN
-790 LTYDMDDST
+790 LIYDMDNST

-822 FASYGHKLTSFDDNK
+822 FASYGHKLTSFDDNG

-848 ETLYIGMDNSNLDD
+848 ETLYIGMDNSKLDD

-896 KNKNYAEL
+896 KNKNYTEL

-929 LSDDTNAESMTVVA
+929 LSDDINAAESITVVA
-943 YYSGTKITRLK
+943 YYSGTKITGLK
-954 IENAKLGNN
+954 IENAELDNN

-973 YDSASA
+973 YDPASA

-1012 DRDINGK
+1012 DKDINGK
-1019 LSKTYTLSGLLNLK
+1019 LSKTYTLSGTL
-1033 ATDLLNT
+1033 DLDASIT
-1040 KITSVEDKVLVS
+1040 KVKDDVLVS

-1059 KGDPVSVSAYIRI
+1059 EGDPVSVSAYIRI
-1072 NPDYKNPNYKKGE
+1072 DPDYKKGE
-1085 YTEYTE
+1085 YTEY
-1091 YYVRPITEDCL
+1091 YVRPKNEDCL

-1107 SNQQRM
+1107 IVKDKNKQRIQQRM

-1131 LGMNFEDEESVF
+1131 LGMNFEDEESSLG
-1143 APYHTYVVA
+1143 ALALHTYVVDQ
-1152 KIEEEMSSSKEKT
+1152 IEKAMSSSSSSDSSTDTKE
-1165 EDTEE
+1165 
-1170 EKTEDTEEKK
+1170 K

-1195 GMTYAPSKD
+1195 GMTYEPSKD
-1204 AGDSSGTFNLNLD
+1204 TFNLNLD

-1226 SVTLGNNINI
+1226 LVKLGSDINI
-1236 SVSHGINENTGK
+1236 SVSHGINKNTGK
-1248 NELKHASIKG
+1248 NELKHAGITGK
-1258 EVAKLAGLFKINIDF
+1258 VATLAGLFSVNIDF

-1284 LANYSNAW
+1284 LENYSNAW
-1292 NQYEKAWKKY
+1292 NQYVS
-1302 YPNKDID
+1302 NGGKDND
-1309 YYELETCKR
+1309 YYELETCKQTTYWSSGV
-1318 EKTKNLLKYKIVVTY
+1318 KSKIEVTY
-1333 KDSKTPITVKK
+1333 KDPKTTPIIVK
-1344 Q
+1344 

>member
-27 FATAAFQGS
+27 FATAAFQGN

-99 DSEYQ
+99 DSEYK

-110 SGNFDISYKGIDE
+110 SGNFDVSYKGIDE

-199 VYTMDLDPFGKIQF
+199 VYTMDLDPFGQIQF

-306 SIRLSGDF
+306 SIRLSGNF
-314 SADPYTAQVETIP
+314 NADPYIAQVETI
-327 SNMLKGK
+327 SSSMLKGK

-444 SENKTGI
+444 SEDKTGI

-466 DADINL
+466 DADISL

-480 VPVEESKYGN
+480 IPVEESKYGN

-527 YLFGKLSGDLTNF
+527 NLFGKLSGDLTNF

-555 NASIDGKNHSIEA
+555 NASINGKKHSIEA

-573 VSYVSFDNIF
+573 VSYVNFDNIF
-583 QEKATNESAVN
+583 QEKATDESAVN

-643 DKITDIFAIDS
+643 DKITEIFAIDS

-700 TTISLNLKTIDYI
+700 TTISLNLKTIDYV
-713 DPSESLD
+713 DPSEFD
-720 SEFNPDSYIQ
+720 PESYTQ

-740 LFDMVTSKEQKYGVS
+740 LFDMVTCKEQKYGVS

-761 STAENGYTSTSHLIG
+761 STAEDGYTSHLIG
-776 KEYLNFTDGSYKGN
+776 NEYLNFTDGSYKGN
-790 LTYDMDDST
+790 LIYDMDDST

-822 FASYGHKLTSFDDNK
+822 FASYGHKLTSFEDG
-837 AYTPIKDEKNP
+837 AYTPKNDDKNP
-848 ETLYIGMDNSNLDD
+848 ETLYIGMDNSKLDD

-882 ISTGMSSIPLQDII
+882 ISTSMSSIPLQDII
-896 KNKNYAEL
+896 KNKNYTEL

-929 LSDDTNAESMTVVA
+929 LSDDINAAESITVVA
-943 YYSGTKITRLK
+943 YYSGTKITGLK
-954 IENAKLGNN
+954 IENAELGNN

-973 YDSASA
+973 YNSASA

-1012 DRDINGK
+1012 DRDINGN
-1019 LSKTYTLSGLLNLK
+1019 LSKTYTLSGTL
-1033 ATDLLNT
+1033 DLDASIT
-1040 KITSVEDKVLVS
+1040 KVKDDVLVS

-1059 KGDPVSVSAYIRI
+1059 EGDPVSVSAYIRI
-1072 NPDYKNPNYKKGE
+1072 DPDYKKGE
-1085 YTEYTE
+1085 YTEY
-1091 YYVRPITEDCL
+1091 YVRPKNEDCL

-1107 SNQQRM
+1107 IVKDKNKQRIQQRM

-1131 LGMNFEDEESVF
+1131 LGMNFEDEESSLG
-1143 APYHTYVVA
+1143 ALALHTYVVDQ
-1152 KIEEEMSSSKEKT
+1152 IEKAMSSSSSSDSSTDTKE
-1165 EDTEE
+1165 
-1170 EKTEDTEEKK
+1170 K
-1180 TGFMGTGLYLEKLIK
+1180 TGFMRTGLYLEKLIK

-1204 AGDSSGTFNLNLD
+1204 TFSLNLD

-1226 SVTLGNNINI
+1226 LVTLGNKINI
-1236 SVSHGINENTGK
+1236 SVSHGINKNTGK
-1248 NELKHASIKG
+1248 NELKHAGITGK
-1258 EVAKLAGLFKINIDF
+1258 VATLAGLFSVNIDF
-1273 QVDQVAATDYY
+1273 QVDQVATTDYY
-1284 LANYSNAW
+1284 LENYSNAW
-1292 NQYEKAWKKY
+1292 NQYVS
-1302 YPNKDID
+1302 NGGKDND
-1309 YYELETCKR
+1309 YYELETCKQTTYWSSGV
-1318 EKTKNLLKYKIVVTY
+1318 KSKIEVTY
-1333 KDSKTPITVKK
+1333 KDPKTPIIVK
-1344 Q
+1344 

>member
-27 FATAAFQGS
+27 FATAAFQGT
-36 NKTSSSSHEP
+36 NKTSASSHEP

-54 KDKFVNNLLGSSSIK
+54 KDKFINNLLGSSSIK

-75 NISGLDDGTLTI
+75 NISGLDDGNLTI

-99 DSEYQ
+99 DSEYE

-110 SGNFDISYKGIDE
+110 SGNFDVSYKGIDE

-164 VDGSSLNLPSM
+164 VDGSSLTLPSM

-281 YNSKSFDSTISAKL
+281 YNSKSFDSTITAKL

-306 SIRLSGDF
+306 SIRLSGNF
-314 SADPYTAQVETIP
+314 NADPYIAQVETIS

-343 TYVSVNDKIKGYIDN
+343 TYVSANDKIKGYIDN

-367 FKKETDTQQLVD
+367 FKKETNTQQLVD
-379 GLDSLGGFIQGTDL
+379 GLDSLGGFIKGTDL

-411 NVLNNGRQYVLKIS
+411 NVLNDGRQYVLKIS

-430 LDSNDSSFTLILNL
+430 LDSNDSSFTLIINL
-444 SENKTGI
+444 SEDKTGI

-466 DADINL
+466 DADIKL
-472 DTTTAEKM
+472 DTTTAENM
-480 VPVEESKYGN
+480 VPVEESEYGN

-505 GNKKATFEYN
+505 GNKKATFKYD

-527 YLFGKLSGDLTNF
+527 CLSGKLSGDLTNF

-555 NASIDGKNHSIEA
+555 STSIDGKEHSIEA

-573 VSYVSFDNIF
+573 ISYVNFDNIF
-583 QEKATNESAVN
+583 QEKVTDESAVN

-643 DKITDIFAIDS
+643 DKITEIFAIDS

-686 DAIDVAVT
+686 DAIAVAVT

-700 TTISLNLKTIDYI
+700 TTISLNLKTIDYV
-713 DPSESLD
+713 DPSDFDRE
-720 SEFNPDSYIQ
+720 SYIQ

-740 LFDMVTSKEQKYGVS
+740 LFDLVTSKEQKYGVS

-761 STAENGYTSTSHLIG
+761 PTAENGYTSHLIG
-776 KEYLNFTDGSYKGN
+776 KEYLNFTNGSYKGN
-790 LTYDMDDST
+790 LIYDMDNST

-822 FASYGHKLTSFDDNK
+822 FASYGHKLTSSDDNK

-848 ETLYIGMDNSNLDD
+848 ETLYIGMDNSKLDD
-862 VISTITGMDENNL
+862 VISTITVMDENNL

-896 KNKNYAEL
+896 KNKDYTQL

-943 YYSGTKITRLK
+943 YYSGTSITGLK
-954 IENAKLGNN
+954 IENAELGNN
-963 ILNMDIDLID
+963 ILNMDMDLID
-973 YDSASA
+973 YDQASA
-979 NLIDFTSHLNESSY
+979 NLINFTSHLNESSY

-1012 DRDINGK
+1012 DKDNNRK
-1019 LSKTYTLSGLLNLK
+1019 LSKTYTLSGAL
-1033 ATDLLNT
+1033 DLDAA
-1040 KITSVEDKVLVS
+1040 ITSVKDDVLVS

-1072 NPDYKNPNYKKGE
+1072 DPDYKKGE
-1085 YTEYTE
+1085 YTEY
-1091 YYVRPITEDCL
+1091 YVRPENEDCL

-1131 LGMNFEDEESVF
+1131 LGMNFEDEEPGF
-1143 APYHTYVVA
+1143 GALALHTYVVDQ
-1152 KIEEEMSSSKEKT
+1152 IEKAMSSSSSSDSST
-1165 EDTEE
+1165 
-1170 EKTEDTEEKK
+1170 DTEEKEK

-1204 AGDSSGTFNLNLD
+1204 AEDSSGTFNLNLD

-1226 SVTLGNNINI
+1226 LVTLGNKINI
-1236 SVSHGINENTGK
+1236 SVSHGINEKTGK

-1258 EVAKLAGLFKINIDF
+1258 KVAKLAGLFKINIDF
-1273 QVDQVAATDYY
+1273 EVDQVAAIDHY

-1292 NQYEKAWKKY
+1292 NQYVS
-1302 YPNKDID
+1302 NDGKDND
-1309 YYELETCKR
+1309 YYELETCKQIF
-1318 EKTKNLLKYKIVVTY
+1318 KWKSKIEVTY
-1333 KDSKTPITVKK
+1333 KDSKTPIIVK
-1344 Q
+1344 

>member
-27 FATAAFQGS
+27 FATAAFQGN

-54 KDKFVNNLLGSSSIK
+54 KDKFINNLLGSSSIK

-99 DSEYQ
+99 DSEYK

-110 SGNFDISYKGIDE
+110 SGNFDVSYKGIDE

-199 VYTMDLDPFGKIQF
+199 VYTMDLDPFGQIQF

-306 SIRLSGDF
+306 SIRLSGNF
-314 SADPYTAQVETIP
+314 NADPYIAQVETIS

-444 SENKTGI
+444 NEDKTGI

-466 DADINL
+466 DADIKL

-480 VPVEESKYGN
+480 VHVEESEYGN

-527 YLFGKLSGDLTNF
+527 NLFGKLSGDLTNF

-555 NASIDGKNHSIEA
+555 NASINGKKHSIEA

-573 VSYVSFDNIF
+573 VSYVNFDNIF
-583 QEKATNESAVN
+583 QEKATDESAVN

-643 DKITDIFAIDS
+643 DKITEIFAIDS

-700 TTISLNLKTIDYI
+700 TTISLNLKTIDYV

-720 SEFNPDSYIQ
+720 SEFNPESYTQ

-761 STAENGYTSTSHLIG
+761 STAKYTSHLIG

-790 LTYDMDDST
+790 LIYDMDDST

-822 FASYGHKLTSFDDNK
+822 FASYGHKLTSFDDNG

-848 ETLYIGMDNSNLDD
+848 ETLYIGMDNSKLDD

-896 KNKNYAEL
+896 KNKDYTQL

-929 LSDDTNAESMTVVA
+929 LSNDINATESITVVA
-943 YYSGTKITRLK
+943 YYSGTKITGLK
-954 IENAKLGNN
+954 IENAELGNN

-973 YDSASA
+973 YDPASA

-1012 DRDINGK
+1012 DRDNNGK
-1019 LSKTYTLSGLLNLK
+1019 LSKTYTLSGSL
-1033 ATDLLNT
+1033 DLDASIT
-1040 KITSVEDKVLVS
+1040 KVKDDVLVS

-1059 KGDPVSVSAYIRI
+1059 EGDPVSVSAYIRI
-1072 NPDYKNPNYKKGE
+1072 DPDYKKGE
-1085 YTEYTE
+1085 YTEY
-1091 YYVRPITEDCL
+1091 YVRPKNEDCL

-1107 SNQQRM
+1107 IVKDKNKQRIQQRM
-1113 LLVTAKELTA
+1113 LLVTSKELTA

-1131 LGMNFEDEESVF
+1131 LGMNFEDEESSLG
-1143 APYHTYVVA
+1143 ALALHTYVVDQ
-1152 KIEEEMSSSKEKT
+1152 IEKAMSSSSSSDSSTDTKE
-1165 EDTEE
+1165 
-1170 EKTEDTEEKK
+1170 K

-1204 AGDSSGTFNLNLD
+1204 TFNLNLD

-1226 SVTLGNNINI
+1226 LVTLGNKINI
-1236 SVSHGINENTGK
+1236 SVSHGINEKTGK
-1248 NELKHASIKG
+1248 NELKHAGITGK
-1258 EVAKLAGLFKINIDF
+1258 VATLAGLFSVNIDF

-1284 LANYSNAW
+1284 LENYSNAW
-1292 NQYEKAWKKY
+1292 NQYVS
-1302 YPNKDID
+1302 NDGKDND
-1309 YYELETCKR
+1309 YYELETCKQTTYWSSGV
-1318 EKTKNLLKYKIVVTY
+1318 KSKIEVTY
-1333 KDSKTPITVKK
+1333 KDSKALIIVK
-1344 Q
+1344 

>member
-27 FATAAFQGS
+27 FATAAFQGN

-99 DSEYQ
+99 DSEYE

-110 SGNFDISYKGIDE
+110 SGNFDVSYKGIDE

-199 VYTMDLDPFGKIQF
+199 VYTMDLDPFGQIQF

-281 YNSKSFDSTISAKL
+281 YNSKSFDSTITAKL

-306 SIRLSGDF
+306 SIRLSGNF
-314 SADPYTAQVETIP
+314 NADPYIAQVETIS

-444 SENKTGI
+444 SEDKTGI

-466 DADINL
+466 DADITL

-480 VPVEESKYGN
+480 VHVEESEYGN

-527 YLFGKLSGDLTNF
+527 NLSGKLSGDLTNF

-555 NASIDGKNHSIEA
+555 NASINGKKHSIEA

-573 VSYVSFDNIF
+573 VSYVNFDNIF
-583 QEKATNESAVN
+583 QEKATDESAVN

-643 DKITDIFAIDS
+643 DKITEIFAIDS

-700 TTISLNLKTIDYI
+700 TTISLNLKTIDYV
-713 DPSESLD
+713 DPSEFD
-720 SEFNPDSYIQ
+720 PESYVQ

-761 STAENGYTSTSHLIG
+761 STAEDGYTSHLIG
-776 KEYLNFTDGSYKGN
+776 NEYLNFTDGSYKGN
-790 LTYDMDDST
+790 LIYDMDDST

-822 FASYGHKLTSFDDNK
+822 FASYGHKLTSFDDNG
-837 AYTPIKDEKNP
+837 AYTPIKDDKNK
-848 ETLYIGMDNSNLDD
+848 ETLYIGMDNSKLDD

-882 ISTGMSSIPLQDII
+882 ISTGLSSIPLQDII
-896 KNKNYAEL
+896 KNKDYTQL

-929 LSDDTNAESMTVVA
+929 LSDDTNAAESITVVA
-943 YYSGTKITRLK
+943 YYSGTKITGLK
-954 IENAKLGNN
+954 IENAELGNN

-973 YDSASA
+973 YDPASA

-1012 DRDINGK
+1012 DKDIYGK
-1019 LSKTYTLSGLLNLK
+1019 LSKTYTLSGSLVLD
-1033 ATDLLNT
+1033 ASIT
-1040 KITSVEDKVLVS
+1040 KVKDDVLVS

-1059 KGDPVSVSAYIRI
+1059 EGDPVSVSAYIRI
-1072 NPDYKNPNYKKGE
+1072 DPDYKKGE
-1085 YTEYTE
+1085 YTEY
-1091 YYVRPITEDCL
+1091 YVRPKNEDCL

-1107 SNQQRM
+1107 IVKDKNKQRIQQRM

-1131 LGMNFEDEESVF
+1131 LGMNFEDEESSLG
-1143 APYHTYVVA
+1143 ALALHTYVVDQ
-1152 KIEEEMSSSKEKT
+1152 IEKAMSSSSSSDSSTDTKE
-1165 EDTEE
+1165 
-1170 EKTEDTEEKK
+1170 K

-1195 GMTYAPSKD
+1195 GMTYEPSKD
-1204 AGDSSGTFNLNLD
+1204 TFSLNLD

-1226 SVTLGNNINI
+1226 LVTLGNKINI
-1236 SVSHGINENTGK
+1236 SVSHGINKNTGK
-1248 NELKHASIKG
+1248 NELKHAGITGK
-1258 EVAKLAGLFKINIDF
+1258 VATLAGLFSVNIDF

-1284 LANYSNAW
+1284 LENYSNAW
-1292 NQYEKAWKKY
+1292 NQYVS
-1302 YPNKDID
+1302 NGGKDND
-1309 YYELETCKR
+1309 YYELETCKQTTYWSSGV
-1318 EKTKNLLKYKIVVTY
+1318 KSKIEVTY
-1333 KDSKTPITVKK
+1333 KDPKTIPIIVK
-1344 Q
+1344 

>member
-36 NKTSSSSHEP
+36 NKTSTSSHEP

-99 DSEYQ
+99 DSEYE

-110 SGNFDISYKGIDE
+110 SGNLDVSYKGIDE

-164 VDGSSLNLPSM
+164 VDGSSLTLPSM

-306 SIRLSGDF
+306 SIRLSGNF
-314 SADPYTAQVETIP
+314 NADPYIVQVETIS

-444 SENKTGI
+444 SEDKTGI

-459 PVMGYIL
+459 PVIGYIL

-472 DTTTAEKM
+472 DTTTAENM
-480 VPVEESKYGN
+480 IPVEESKYGN

-521 SLNNPL
+521 SLNNPFNL
-527 YLFGKLSGDLTNF
+527 WGKLSGDLTNF

-555 NASIDGKNHSIEA
+555 NASINGKKHSIEA

-573 VSYVSFDNIF
+573 VSYVSFDDIF
-583 QEKATNESAVN
+583 QEKATDESAVN

-643 DKITDIFAIDS
+643 DKITEIFAIDS

-700 TTISLNLKTIDYI
+700 TTISLNLKTIDYV
-713 DPSESLD
+713 DPSESLELD

-761 STAENGYTSTSHLIG
+761 STAENGYTSHLIG
-776 KEYLNFTDGSYKGN
+776 NEYLNFTDGSYKGN
-790 LTYDMDDST
+790 LIYDMDDSN

-822 FASYGHKLTSFDDNK
+822 FASYGHKLTSFDDKK
-837 AYTPIKDEKNP
+837 AYAPIKDEKNP
-848 ETLYIGMDNSNLDD
+848 ETLYIGMDNSKLDD

-896 KNKNYAEL
+896 KNKNYTQL

-913 LTDTEVSV
+913 LTDNEVSV

-929 LSDDTNAESMTVVA
+929 LSDNINAAESITVVA
-943 YYSGTKITRLK
+943 YYSGTKITGLK
-954 IENAKLGNN
+954 IENAELGNN

-1012 DRDINGK
+1012 DRVNGK
-1019 LSKTYTLSGLLNLK
+1019 LSKTYTLKGSLDLN
-1033 ATDLLNT
+1033 AT
-1040 KITSVEDKVLVS
+1040 IASVEDDVLVS

-1072 NPDYKNPNYKKGE
+1072 DPDYKKGK
-1085 YTEYTE
+1085 YTE
-1091 YYVRPITEDCL
+1091 YYVRPENEDCL

-1107 SNQQRM
+1107 SSNQQRM
-1113 LLVTAKELTA
+1113 LLVTSKELTS

-1143 APYHTYVVA
+1143 APYHTLVVEQ
-1152 KIEEEMSSSKEKT
+1152 IEKAMSSSSSSDSST
-1165 EDTEE
+1165 DTEE
-1170 EKTEDTEEKK
+1170 KEKKK

-1195 GMTYAPSKD
+1195 GMKYTPSKD
-1204 AGDSSGTFNLNLD
+1204 AGDSSGTFNLELD

-1226 SVTLGNNINI
+1226 LVKLGSDINI
-1236 SVSHGINENTGK
+1236 SVSHGINKNTGK
-1248 NELKHASIKG
+1248 NELKHAGITGK
-1258 EVAKLAGLFKINIDF
+1258 VATLAGLFSVNIDF

-1284 LANYSNAW
+1284 LENYSNAW
-1292 NQYEKAWKKY
+1292 NQYENAWKKY
-1302 YPNKDID
+1302 DPDNKKGNH
-1309 YYELETCKR
+1309 YYELEKCER
-1318 EKTKNLLKYKIVVTY
+1318 RKTKDLLKYKIEVTY
-1333 KDSKTPITVKK
+1333 KDSKTPIIVK
-1344 Q
+1344 

>member
-27 FATAAFQGS
+27 FATAAFQGN

-54 KDKFVNNLLGSSSIK
+54 KDKFVNNLLGFSSIK

-99 DSEYQ
+99 DSEYE

-110 SGNFDISYKGIDE
+110 SGNFDVSYKGIDE

-199 VYTMDLDPFGKIQF
+199 VYTMDLDPFGQIQF

-281 YNSKSFDSTISAKL
+281 YNSKSFDSTITAKL

-306 SIRLSGDF
+306 SIRLSGNF
-314 SADPYTAQVETIP
+314 NADPYIAQVETIS

-444 SENKTGI
+444 SEDKTGI

-466 DADINL
+466 DADIKL

-480 VPVEESKYGN
+480 VHVEESKYGN

-527 YLFGKLSGDLTNF
+527 NLSGKLSGDLTNF

-555 NASIDGKNHSIEA
+555 NASINGKKHSIEA
-568 RRLNN
+568 RRLDN
-573 VSYVSFDNIF
+573 VSYVNFDNIF
-583 QEKATNESAVN
+583 QEKATDESAVN

-643 DKITDIFAIDS
+643 DKITEIFAIDS

-700 TTISLNLKTIDYI
+700 TTINLNLKTIDYV
-713 DPSESLD
+713 DPSEFD
-720 SEFNPDSYIQ
+720 PESYVQ

-761 STAENGYTSTSHLIG
+761 STAEDGYTSHLIG
-776 KEYLNFTDGSYKGN
+776 NEYLNFTDGSYKGN
-790 LTYDMDDST
+790 LIYDMDDST

-822 FASYGHKLTSFDDNK
+822 FASYGHKLTSFDDNG

-848 ETLYIGMDNSNLDD
+848 ETLYIGMDNSKLDD

-882 ISTGMSSIPLQDII
+882 ISTGLSSIPLQDII
-896 KNKNYAEL
+896 KNKDYTQL

-929 LSDDTNAESMTVVA
+929 LSDDTNAAESITVVA
-943 YYSGTKITRLK
+943 YYSGTKITGLK
-954 IENAKLGNN
+954 IENAELGNN

-973 YDSASA
+973 YDPASA

-1012 DRDINGK
+1012 DKDIYGK
-1019 LSKTYTLSGLLNLK
+1019 LSKTYTLSGTL
-1033 ATDLLNT
+1033 DLDASIT
-1040 KITSVEDKVLVS
+1040 KVKDDVLVS

-1059 KGDPVSVSAYIRI
+1059 EGDPVSVSAYIRI
-1072 NPDYKNPNYKKGE
+1072 DPDYKKGE
-1085 YTEYTE
+1085 YTEY
-1091 YYVRPITEDCL
+1091 YVRPKNEDCL

-1107 SNQQRM
+1107 IVKDKNKQRIQQRM

-1131 LGMNFEDEESVF
+1131 LGMNFEDEESSLG
-1143 APYHTYVVA
+1143 ALALHTYVVDQ
-1152 KIEEEMSSSKEKT
+1152 IEKAMSSSSSSDSSTDTKE
-1165 EDTEE
+1165 
-1170 EKTEDTEEKK
+1170 K

-1195 GMTYAPSKD
+1195 GMTYEPSKD
-1204 AGDSSGTFNLNLD
+1204 TFSLNLD

-1226 SVTLGNNINI
+1226 LVTLGNKINI
-1236 SVSHGINENTGK
+1236 SVSHGINKNTGK

-1258 EVAKLAGLFKINIDF
+1258 KVATLAGLFSVNIDF

-1284 LANYSNAW
+1284 LENYSNAW
-1292 NQYEKAWKKY
+1292 NQYVS
-1302 YPNKDID
+1302 NGGKDND
-1309 YYELETCKR
+1309 YYELETCKQTTYWSSGV
-1318 EKTKNLLKYKIVVTY
+1318 KSKIEVTY
-1333 KDSKTPITVKK
+1333 KDPKTPIIVK
-1344 Q
+1344 

>member
-27 FATAAFQGS
+27 FATAAFQGN

-99 DSEYQ
+99 DSEYE

-110 SGNFDISYKGIDE
+110 SGNFDVSYKGIDE

-199 VYTMDLDPFGKIQF
+199 VYTMDLDPFGQIQF

-295 SGGDLSKDIDA
+295 SGGDLSKDIDT
-306 SIRLSGDF
+306 SIRLSGNF
-314 SADPYTAQVETIP
+314 NADPYIAQVETIS

-444 SENKTGI
+444 SEDKTGI

-459 PVMGYIL
+459 PVMDYIL

-480 VPVEESKYGN
+480 IPVEESKYGN

-527 YLFGKLSGDLTNF
+527 NLFGKLSGDLTNF

-555 NASIDGKNHSIEA
+555 NASINGKKHSIEA

-573 VSYVSFDNIF
+573 VSYVNFDNIF
-583 QEKATNESAVN
+583 QEKATDESAVN

-618 KVEKVMD
+618 KVEKVID

-643 DKITDIFAIDS
+643 DKITEIFAIDS

-700 TTISLNLKTIDYI
+700 TTISLNLKTIDYV
-713 DPSESLD
+713 DPSE
-720 SEFNPDSYIQ
+720 EFDPESYIQ

-761 STAENGYTSTSHLIG
+761 STAEDGYTSHLSG
-776 KEYLNFTDGSYKGN
+776 NEYLNFTDGSYKGN
-790 LTYDMDDST
+790 LIYDMDDST

-808 NDEALKGTDNEGKL
+808 NDEALKGTKNEGKL
-822 FASYGHKLTSFDDNK
+822 FASYGHKLTSFDDNE
-837 AYTPIKDEKNP
+837 AYTPKNDDKNP
-848 ETLYIGMDNSNLDD
+848 ETLYIGMDNSKLDD

-896 KNKNYAEL
+896 KNKNYTEL

-929 LSDDTNAESMTVVA
+929 LSDDTNAAESITVVA
-943 YYSGTKITRLK
+943 YYSGTKITGLK
-954 IENAKLGNN
+954 IENAELGNN

-1012 DRDINGK
+1012 DRDNNGK
-1019 LSKTYTLSGLLNLK
+1019 LSKTYTLSGSL
-1033 ATDLLNT
+1033 DLDASIT
-1040 KITSVEDKVLVS
+1040 KVKDDVLVS

-1059 KGDPVSVSAYIRI
+1059 EGDPVSVSAYIRI
-1072 NPDYKNPNYKKGE
+1072 DPDYKKGE
-1085 YTEYTE
+1085 YTEY
-1091 YYVRPITEDCL
+1091 YVRPKNEDCL

-1107 SNQQRM
+1107 IVKDKNKQRIQQRM

-1131 LGMNFEDEESVF
+1131 LGMNFEDEESSLG
-1143 APYHTYVVA
+1143 ALALHTYVVDQ
-1152 KIEEEMSSSKEKT
+1152 IEKAMSSSSSSDSSTDTKE
-1165 EDTEE
+1165 
-1170 EKTEDTEEKK
+1170 K

-1204 AGDSSGTFNLNLD
+1204 TFNLNLD

-1226 SVTLGNNINI
+1226 LITLGNKINI

-1248 NELKHASIKG
+1248 NELKHAGITGK
-1258 EVAKLAGLFKINIDF
+1258 VATLAGLFSVNIDF
-1273 QVDQVAATDYY
+1273 QVDQVAAADYY
-1284 LANYSNAW
+1284 WANYSNAW
-1292 NQYEKAWKKY
+1292 NQYVS
-1302 YPNKDID
+1302 NGGKDND
-1309 YYELETCKR
+1309 YYELETCKQTTYWSSGV
-1318 EKTKNLLKYKIVVTY
+1318 KSKIEVTY
-1333 KDSKTPITVKK
+1333 KDSKAPIIVK
-1344 Q
+1344 

>member
-27 FATAAFQGS
+27 FATAAFQGN

-99 DSEYQ
+99 DSEYK

-110 SGNFDISYKGIDE
+110 SGNFDVSYKGIDE

-199 VYTMDLDPFGKIQF
+199 VYTMDLDPFGQIQF

-281 YNSKSFDSTISAKL
+281 YNSKSFDSTITAKL

-306 SIRLSGDF
+306 SIRLSGNF
-314 SADPYTAQVETIP
+314 NADPYIAQVETIS
-327 SNMLKGK
+327 SNMLKGN

-379 GLDSLGGFIQGTDL
+379 GLDSLGGFIKGTDL

-411 NVLNNGRQYVLKIS
+411 NVLNNGKQYVLKIS

-444 SENKTGI
+444 SEDKTGI

-459 PVMGYIL
+459 PVMGYVL
-466 DADINL
+466 DADIKL

-515 LSVSDK
+515 LSISDK

-527 YLFGKLSGDLTNF
+527 NLFGKLSGDLTNF
-540 NSTDDLVNTPIALTA
+540 NSTDDLVSTPIALTA
-555 NASIDGKNHSIEA
+555 STSIDGKKHSIEA
-568 RRLNN
+568 RRLDN

-583 QEKATNESAVN
+583 QEKVTDESAVN

-643 DKITDIFAIDS
+643 DKITEIFAIDS

-686 DAIDVAVT
+686 DAIAVAVT

-700 TTISLNLKTIDYI
+700 TTISLNLKTIDYV

-720 SEFNPDSYIQ
+720 SEFNPESYVQ

-761 STAENGYTSTSHLIG
+761 STAEDGYKSHLSG
-776 KEYLNFTDGSYKGN
+776 NEYLNFTDGSYKGN
-790 LTYDMDDST
+790 LIYDMDDST

-808 NDEALKGTDNEGKL
+808 NDEALKGTDNESKL
-822 FASYGHKLTSFDDNK
+822 FASYGHKLTSFDDNG

-848 ETLYIGMDNSNLDD
+848 ETLYIGMDNSKLDD

-896 KNKNYAEL
+896 KNKNYTEL

-929 LSDDTNAESMTVVA
+929 LSDDKNAESMTVVA
-943 YYSGTKITRLK
+943 YYSGTKITGLK
-954 IENAKLGNN
+954 IENAELGNN
-963 ILNMDIDLID
+963 ILNMDMDLID
-973 YDSASA
+973 YDPASA

-1012 DRDINGK
+1012 DKDNNGK
-1019 LSKTYTLSGLLNLK
+1019 LSKTYTLKGSLNLD
-1033 ATDLLNT
+1033 AS
-1040 KITSVEDKVLVS
+1040 ITSVEDDVLVS

-1072 NPDYKNPNYKKGE
+1072 DPDYKKGE
-1085 YTEYTE
+1085 YTEY
-1091 YYVRPITEDCL
+1091 YVRPKNEDCL

-1131 LGMNFEDEESVF
+1131 LGMNFEDEESNGG
-1143 APYHTYVVA
+1143 ALALHTYVVDQ
-1152 KIEEEMSSSKEKT
+1152 IETAMSSSSSSDSST
-1165 EDTEE
+1165 
-1170 EKTEDTEEKK
+1170 DTEEKEK

-1195 GMTYAPSKD
+1195 GMTYKPSND
-1204 AGDSSGTFNLNLD
+1204 AGDSNGTFNLNLD
-1217 LSSIDLGTT
+1217 LSSIDSGTT
-1226 SVTLGNNINI
+1226 LVTLGNKINI

-1248 NELKHASIKG
+1248 NELKHASIIG

-1273 QVDQVAATDYY
+1273 EVDQVTATDYY

-1292 NQYEKAWKKY
+1292 NQYVS
-1302 YPNKDID
+1302 NSGKDND
-1309 YYELETCKR
+1309 YYELEKCIQKR
-1318 EKTKNLLKYKIVVTY
+1318 TKKGLGALGGKSKIEVTY
-1333 KDSKTPITVKK
+1333 KDSKTPIIVK
-1344 Q
+1344 

>member
-27 FATAAFQGS
+27 FATAAFQGN

-99 DSEYQ
+99 DSEYK

-110 SGNFDISYKGIDE
+110 SGNFDVSYKGIDE

-281 YNSKSFDSTISAKL
+281 YNSKSFDSTITAKL
-295 SGGDLSKDIDA
+295 SGRDLSKDIDA
-306 SIRLSGDF
+306 SIRLSGNF
-314 SADPYTAQVETIP
+314 SADPYIAQVETIS

-411 NVLNNGRQYVLKIS
+411 NVLNNGSQYVLKIS

-444 SENKTGI
+444 NEDKTGI

-472 DTTTAEKM
+472 DTTTAENM
-480 VPVEESKYGN
+480 IPVEESKYGN

-505 GNKKATFEYN
+505 GNKKATFEYD

-527 YLFGKLSGDLTNF
+527 CLFGKLSGDLTNF

-555 NASIDGKNHSIEA
+555 NASIDGKKHSIEA

-573 VSYVSFDNIF
+573 VSYVNFDNIF
-583 QEKATNESAVN
+583 QEKATDESAVN

-643 DKITDIFAIDS
+643 DKITEIFAIDS

-700 TTISLNLKTIDYI
+700 TTISLNLKTIDYV

-720 SEFNPDSYIQ
+720 SEFDPESYIQ

-761 STAENGYTSTSHLIG
+761 STAENGYTSHLIG
-776 KEYLNFTDGSYKGN
+776 NEYLNFTDGSYKGN
-790 LTYDMDDST
+790 LIYDMDDST

-822 FASYGHKLTSFDDNK
+822 FASYGHKLTSFDDNG
-837 AYTPIKDEKNP
+837 AYTPKKDEKNP
-848 ETLYIGMDNSNLDD
+848 ETLYIGMDNSKLDD

-896 KNKNYAEL
+896 KNKDYTQL

-929 LSDDTNAESMTVVA
+929 LSDDINAKSIITVVA
-943 YYSGTKITRLK
+943 YYSGTKITGLK
-954 IENAKLGNN
+954 IENAELGNN

-973 YDSASA
+973 YDPASA

-1012 DRDINGK
+1012 DRDVNGK
-1019 LSKTYTLSGLLNLK
+1019 LSKTYTLSGSL
-1033 ATDLLNT
+1033 DLDASIT
-1040 KITSVEDKVLVS
+1040 KVKDDVLVS

-1059 KGDPVSVSAYIRI
+1059 EGDPVSVSAYIRI
-1072 NPDYKNPNYKKGE
+1072 DPDYKKGE
-1085 YTEYTE
+1085 YTEY
-1091 YYVRPITEDCL
+1091 YVRPKNEDCL

-1107 SNQQRM
+1107 IVKDKKNKQRIQQRM
-1113 LLVTAKELTA
+1113 LLVTSEELTA

-1131 LGMNFEDEESVF
+1131 LGMNFEDEESNLG
-1143 APYHTYVVA
+1143 ALALHTYVVDQ
-1152 KIEEEMSSSKEKT
+1152 IEKAMSSSSSSDSSTDAKG
-1165 EDTEE
+1165 
-1170 EKTEDTEEKK
+1170 K

-1195 GMTYAPSKD
+1195 GMTYTPSKD

-1226 SVTLGNNINI
+1226 LVKLGSDINI
-1236 SVSHGINENTGK
+1236 SVSHGINEKTGK
-1248 NELKHASIKG
+1248 NELKHASING

-1273 QVDQVAATDYY
+1273 EVDQVAATDYY

-1292 NQYEKAWKKY
+1292 NQYVS
-1302 YPNKDID
+1302 NDGKDND
-1309 YYELETCKR
+1309 YYELETCKQTTYWSSGV
-1318 EKTKNLLKYKIVVTY
+1318 KSKIEVTY
-1333 KDSKTPITVKK
+1333 KDSKTPIIVK
-1344 Q
+1344 

>member
-27 FATAAFQGS
+27 FATAAFQGN

-99 DSEYQ
+99 DSEYE

-110 SGNFDISYKGIDE
+110 SGNFDVSYKGIDE

-199 VYTMDLDPFGKIQF
+199 VYTMDLDPFGQIQF

-281 YNSKSFDSTISAKL
+281 YNSKSFDSTITAKL

-306 SIRLSGDF
+306 SIRLSGNF
-314 SADPYTAQVETIP
+314 NADPYIAQVETIS

-411 NVLNNGRQYVLKIS
+411 NVLKNGRQYVLKIS

-444 SENKTGI
+444 SEDKTGI

-466 DADINL
+466 DADIKL

-480 VPVEESKYGN
+480 VHVEESEYGN

-521 SLNNPL
+521 SLNNPF
-527 YLFGKLSGDLTNF
+527 YLSGKLSGDLTNF

-555 NASIDGKNHSIEA
+555 NASINGKKHSIEA
-568 RRLNN
+568 RRLDN

-583 QEKATNESAVN
+583 QEKVTDESAVN

-611 VTDGLNE
+611 VTDVLNE

-643 DKITDIFAIDS
+643 DKITEIFAIDS

-700 TTISLNLKTIDYI
+700 TTISLNLKTIDYV

-720 SEFNPDSYIQ
+720 SKFDPESYVQ

-761 STAENGYTSTSHLIG
+761 STAEDGYTSHLIG
-776 KEYLNFTDGSYKGN
+776 NEYLNFTNGSYKGN
-790 LTYDMDDST
+790 LIYDMDDST

-822 FASYGHKLTSFDDNK
+822 FASYGHKLTSFDDNG

-848 ETLYIGMDNSNLDD
+848 ETLYIGMDNSKLDD
-862 VISTITGMDENNL
+862 VISTITGMDESNL

-896 KNKNYAEL
+896 KNKNYTEL

-929 LSDDTNAESMTVVA
+929 LSDDINAAESITVVA
-943 YYSGTKITRLK
+943 YYSGTKITGLK
-954 IENAKLGNN
+954 IENAELGNN

-973 YDSASA
+973 YDPASA

-1012 DRDINGK
+1012 DKDIYGK
-1019 LSKTYTLSGLLNLK
+1019 LSKTYTLSGSLVLDAAIK
-1033 ATDLLNT
+1033 VKD
-1040 KITSVEDKVLVS
+1040 DVLVS

-1059 KGDPVSVSAYIRI
+1059 EGDPVSVSAYIRI
-1072 NPDYKNPNYKKGE
+1072 DPDYKKGE
-1085 YTEYTE
+1085 YTEY
-1091 YYVRPITEDCL
+1091 YVRPKNEDCL

-1107 SNQQRM
+1107 IVKDKNKQRIQQRM

-1131 LGMNFEDEESVF
+1131 LGMNFEDEESSLG
-1143 APYHTYVVA
+1143 ALALHTYVVDQ
-1152 KIEEEMSSSKEKT
+1152 IEKAMSSSSSSDSST
-1165 EDTEE
+1165 DT
-1170 EKTEDTEEKK
+1170 KKK

-1204 AGDSSGTFNLNLD
+1204 TFSLNLD

-1226 SVTLGNNINI
+1226 LVTLGNKINI
-1236 SVSHGINENTGK
+1236 SVSHGINKNTGK
-1248 NELKHASIKG
+1248 NELKHAGITGK
-1258 EVAKLAGLFKINIDF
+1258 VATLAGLFSVNIDF

-1284 LANYSNAW
+1284 LENYSNAW
-1292 NQYEKAWKKY
+1292 NQYVS
-1302 YPNKDID
+1302 NDGKDND
-1309 YYELETCKR
+1309 YYELETCKQTTYWSSGV
-1318 EKTKNLLKYKIVVTY
+1318 KSKIEVTY
-1333 KDSKTPITVKK
+1333 KDSKTPIIVK
-1344 Q
+1344 